1 MASLDFSSVFDDEE
15 QRQQSTPASAPS
27 SVSKFDDV
35 FKDDEEE
42 VPVEDVEEA
51 APQDTAVSKFE
62 SVFDDAEYVSVD
74 EPVVETPEE
83 TFVRTGE
90 VPEGYRYVPSVP
102 TGDAEVDRV
111 KLEPIDEPT
120 PTVSE
125 QTDSAFN
132 YASTAKTAEK
142 FSNLGSVIPED
153 FIDESIAEP
162 FQPIVEWIGKAAG
175 KDIRNLAVA
184 MEFVSDSTANVGVA
198 LTKGLKAVGVDV
210 PFEDRVGGEKF
221 AGDMGMMLE
230 MIESAVPGGSTVMRP
245 VRKLFREAKQ
255 TAKLKA
261 KGEKARAK
269 LLDRKMNINK
279 AKEAT
284 AEEIA
289 AKTTRAEQV
298 AAENVDLKNELILGF
313 EEQTGKTISTVVDG
327 VRVVDDDLARKAGK
341 ETAEEIDFKDTRSQ
355 TAKALGLSEVEADDA
370 AKLAGVGDTLTAPIL
385 KPEKLDGLVAAAADL
400 KTKYPTAF
408 DNDKTVIDNLLD
420 LTINKEL
427 IAGDELIDT
436 LNKYNVSFED
446 YILTVVGSGSEA
458 GKVLNKLSQIKR
470 ARPLNE
476 MQDLQRAATQARQG
490 NIRNN
495 IMRLEGIRRGGLVSQ
510 LATAARNLQ
519 SAGIRSPMD
528 SLGNVMDTALYNMGE
543 AKGVGGKA
551 AAGAKSLISKEN
563 WKDSFANMK
572 YMFGPESRLDTKEYV
587 DFILDRPELSKQF
600 DLMFNQLNEL
610 QAATGRGIPR
620 QQQVET
626 FLKALKDDKRFYSK
640 NKKGKLVYNAK
651 KARQEAER
659 LASRN
664 FDTVGK
670 GVDTVLSEL
679 EDGVSVLN
687 SANRWQEYLVRRGAF
702 LGELER
708 LVKREYKI
716 DLIDTLN
723 DGKIKDLL
731 NDSTTVRPK
740 GARSF
745 NELVA
750 DATNNALDVTYAKQP
765 DIGVFREA
773 TSFIT
778 RNGLTVVMPFPR
790 FMFNSMEI
798 MGNYAGGAS
807 IPLTKKLMGQIP
819 KGTKLTAKDRQRIS
833 RNLVGIGTV
842 GAAYMARTSDD
853 APADYKEINV
863 GDGTV
868 MDTTPQFPVRQMMY
882 LGEATK
888 RIINGT
894 FDDFFKAREFA
905 ETFLGTNIRTGVGNS
920 IVDEVVQLAGDSDLT
935 RDEAAARRV
944 GRALG
949 NYLSTWAV
957 PFAQI
962 IDTERALG
970 RREET
975 YKDVAQDPTLAFGS
989 TFEKEIKR
997 PFEARGLMARD
1008 VRINKDGTVNERDV
1022 DLDINE
1028 DGVITEDEQPIRE
1041 RLFQEESSRVGS
1053 ALKVGLGL
1061 TLRTQDSEEGEYIK
1075 RLGLTEF
1082 ELGST
1087 SKVPSIRRFE
1097 NAQLRDII
1105 PGIVAA
1111 AQAYEEESREEYR
1124 DSEVLQER
1132 NMFGIK
1138 KMTEQEFV
1146 NSRIKPLITTQI
1158 KAAKINLSDG
1168 KKVKADAPVYIKA
1181 MTAYRR
1187 LPSDV
1192 RVNAASE
1199 FLLRE
1204 GRPAD
1209 GADVED
1215 LSKLVEYGKAVR
1227 DAYK

>member
-1 MASLDFSSVFDDEE
+1 MAALDISTVFDEDEEEQQSVTTKQPDEPVDTSSRFDDAFADDKDEEKEQPVEADATDTVVPATSRFSDVFDD
-15 QRQQSTPASAPS
+15 
-27 SVSKFDDV
+27 V
-35 FKDDEEE
+35 
-42 VPVEDVEEA
+42 
-51 APQDTAVSKFE
+51 DTAT
-62 SVFDDAEYVSVD
+62 VD
-74 EPVVETPEE
+74 EVE
-83 TFVRTGE
+83 VAADTGE
-90 VPEGYRYVPSVP
+90 APAGYKYVPQVP
-102 TGDAEVDRV
+102 TGDKPEDYLP
-111 KLEPIDEPT
+111 KLEPIDAPT

-125 QTDSAFN
+125 QTDAVFN
-132 YASTAKTAEK
+132 YEDTSEVAAAY
-142 FSNLGSVIPED
+142 NLDILDVD
-153 FIDESIAEP
+153 TFVDENISEP
-162 FQPIVEWIGKAAG
+162 FKPAARWLGKATN
-175 KDIRNLAVA
+175 KDLMNLAVGY
-184 MEFVSDSTANVGVA
+184 EFAKETVENAGAA
-198 LTKGLKAVGVDV
+198 LTIALKEVGADI
-210 PFEDRVGGEKF
+210 PFEPKKAGEKF
-221 AGDMGMMLE
+221 AQDIEMMLE
-230 MIESAVPGGSTVMRP
+230 TTLGLPINNALAP
-245 VRKLFREAKQ
+245 VRKLAREVKQ
-255 TAKLKA
+255 EAKLKA
-261 KGEKARAK
+261 KGEKAREK

-284 AEEIA
+284 VEEIA

-327 VRVVDDDLARKAGK
+327 VRVVDDELARKAGK

-355 TAKALGLSEVEADDA
+355 TAKALGLGDVEADDA
-370 AKLAGVGDTLTAPIL
+370 AKLAGVDDTLTAPIL

-510 LATAARNLQ
+510 LATAVRNVT
-519 SAGIRSPMD
+519 SAGIRSPLD

-551 AAGAKSLISKEN
+551 VAGAKSIVSREN

-572 YMFGPESRLDTKEYV
+572 YMFGPESRQDTKDYV
-587 DFILDRPELSKQF
+587 DFILNRPELSKQF

-610 QAATGRGIPR
+610 QQATGRG
-620 QQQVET
+620 QAT
-626 FLKALKDDKRFYSK
+626 TTL
-640 NKKGKLVYNAK
+640 
-651 KARQEAER
+651 
-659 LASRN
+659 
-664 FDTVGK
+664 GK
-670 GVDTVLSEL
+670 GVDNVLSEL

-723 DGKIKDLL
+723 EGKIKDLL

-790 FMFNSMEI
+790 FMFNSMEL

-833 RNLVGIGTV
+833 RNLVGIGAV

-868 MDTTPQFPVRQMMY
+868 MDTTPQFPLRQMLY

-888 RIINGT
+888 RVKDGT
-894 FDDFFKAREFA
+894 FDDFFDAREFF

-935 RDEAAARRV
+935 KDEASARRF
-944 GRALG
+944 GRMLG
-949 NYLSTWAV
+949 NYLATWAV

-962 IDTERALG
+962 IDSERALG
-970 RREET
+970 MRGEE
-975 YKDVAQDPTLAFGS
+975 YKDVAKDPTLEFGS
-989 TFEKEIKR
+989 TFEKEVKR
-997 PFEARGLMARD
+997 PFAARGFTLSA
-1008 VRINKDGTVNERDV
+1008 EEEAA
-1022 DLDINE
+1022 L
-1028 DGVITEDEQPIRE
+1028 PPRE
-1041 RLFQEESSRVGS
+1041 RLFQEKSSRVAS

-1061 TLRTQDSEEGEYIK
+1061 TLRTQDSAEGEYIK
-1075 RLGLTEF
+1075 RLGLSEF

-1111 AQAYEEESREEYR
+1111 AQAYEEQSREDYKNSPE
-1124 DSEVLQER
+1124 LQE
-1132 NMFGIK
+1132 NM
-1138 KMTEQEFV
+1138 TVDEFV

-1158 KAAKINLSDG
+1158 KAAKRNLSDG
-1168 KKVKADAPVYIKA
+1168 KTVMADAPAYIEA

-1187 LPSDV
+1187 LPSDI
-1192 RVNAASE
+1192 RKNAASE

-1209 GADVED
+1209 GASTED
-1215 LSKLVEYGKAVR
+1215 LFTLAEYGKALR
-1227 DAYK
+1227 EAYK

>member
-1 MASLDFSSVFDDEE
+1 MAALDFSDL
-15 QRQQSTPASAPS
+15 
-27 SVSKFDDV
+27 
-35 FKDDEEE
+35 FKDDEAEVVDKDTTTTESKSALNFSDLFEDDEPKVEE
-42 VPVEDVEEA
+42 TTPTEVTEPVAASSLNIFDDDADTTEDVETEP
-51 APQDTAVSKFE
+51 APVE
-62 SVFDDAEYVSVD
+62 
-74 EPVVETPEE
+74 ETPEQILA
-83 TFVRTGE
+83 RTGE
-90 VPEGYRYVPSVP
+90 VPEGFKTVPRVP
-102 TGDAEVDRV
+102 TGDAPEDYLP
-111 KLEPIDEPT
+111 KLEPIDAPT

-132 YASTAKTAEK
+132 YAETAKVAEEYK
-142 FSNLGSVIPED
+142 GLGSVIPED
-153 FIDESIAEP
+153 FIEESIAEP

-175 KDIRNLAVA
+175 KDLRNLVVA
-184 MEFVSDSTANVGVA
+184 MEAVSDTTANVGVA
-198 LTKGLKAVGVDV
+198 LTKGLKAVGVPV

-230 MIESAVPGGSTVMRP
+230 MIEAAVPGGSAAMRP

-255 TAKLKA
+255 TAKLQKR
-261 KGEKARAK
+261 GEKAREK

-327 VRVVDDDLARKAGK
+327 VRVVDDELARKAGK
-341 ETAEEIDFKDTRSQ
+341 ETAREIEFKDRKTSA
-355 TAKALGLSEVEADDA
+355 AKALGLGDVEADDA
-370 AKLAGVGDTLTAPIL
+370 AKLAGVDDTLTSPIL
-385 KPEKLDGLVAAAADL
+385 KPEKLDGLVAAAADF
-400 KTKYPTAF
+400 KTKYPDAF

-446 YILTVVGSGSEA
+446 YILTVVGSGSQA

-510 LATAARNLQ
+510 LATAARNLT
-519 SAGIRSPMD
+519 SAGIRAPLD
-528 SLGNVMDTALYNMGE
+528 TLGNVMDTALYNAGE
-543 AKGVGGKA
+543 AKGLGGKTKA
-551 AAGAKSLISKEN
+551 LSKSLVSGEN
-563 WKDSFANMK
+563 WKNSFAHMK

-587 DFILDRPELSKQF
+587 DFILNRPELSKQF

-610 QAATGRGIPR
+610 QAATGRGQATTSI
-620 QQQVET
+620 
-626 FLKALKDDKRFYSK
+626 
-640 NKKGKLVYNAK
+640 GKV
-651 KARQEAER
+651 
-659 LASRN
+659 
-664 FDTVGK
+664 
-670 GVDTVLSEL
+670 VDTVVSEL

-687 SANRWQEYLVRRGAF
+687 SANRWQEYLVRRGSF

-723 DGKIKDLL
+723 EGKIKDLL

-750 DATNNALDVTYAKQP
+750 DATNKALDVTYAKQP
-765 DIGVFREA
+765 EIGVFREA

-790 FMFNSMEI
+790 FMFNSMEL
-798 MGNYAGGAS
+798 MGNYAAGGS
-807 IPLTKKLMGQIP
+807 IPLSKKIANIVTRGEAFKEMSGP
-819 KGTKLTAKDRQRIS
+819 LTAKDRQRIS
-833 RNLVGIGTV
+833 RNLVGIGAV
-842 GAAYMARTSDD
+842 GAAYMARSSDD

-868 MDTTPQFPVRQMMY
+868 MDTTPQFPLRQMLY

-888 RIINGT
+888 RYMDGT
-894 FDDFFKAREFA
+894 FDDWFDGREFS

-920 IVDEVVQLAGDSDLT
+920 ITEEVVALAGDTDLT
-935 RDEAAARRV
+935 KDEAVARAF
-944 GRALG
+944 GRTLG

-962 IDTERALG
+962 IDSERALG
-970 RREET
+970 MRGEE
-975 YKDVAQDPTLAFGS
+975 YKDVAQDPTLDFGS
-989 TFEKEIKR
+989 TFEKEVKR
-997 PFEARGLMARD
+997 PFDARGFTTSAAEEAALP
-1008 VRINKDGTVNERDV
+1008 K
-1022 DLDINE
+1022 
-1028 DGVITEDEQPIRE
+1028 RE

-1061 TLRTQDSEEGEYIK
+1061 TMRTKDSAEGEYIK
-1075 RLGLTEF
+1075 SLGLSEF

-1105 PGIVAA
+1105 PGIVDAA
-1111 AQAYEEESREEYR
+1111 RAYEEQSREDYKN
-1124 DSEVLQER
+1124 SPALQED
-1132 NMFGIK
+1132 
-1138 KMTEQEFV
+1138 MTEDEFV
-1146 NSRIKPLITTQI
+1146 NSRIRPLIKLQI
-1158 KAAKINLSDG
+1158 KNAKQNLSDG
-1168 KKVKADAPVYIKA
+1168 NTVASDAPEYIAA

-1187 LPSDV
+1187 LPPDI
-1192 RVNAASE
+1192 RKNAATE
-1199 FLLRE
+1199 FLMRE

-1209 GADVED
+1209 GASMED
-1215 LSKLVEYGKAVR
+1215 LFTLAEYGKALR
-1227 DAYK
+1227 EAYK

>member
-1 MASLDFSSVFDDEE
+1 MATLDFSDL
-15 QRQQSTPASAPS
+15 
-27 SVSKFDDV
+27 
-35 FKDDEEE
+35 FKDDEAEVVDKDTTTTESKSALNFSDLFEDDEPEVEE
-42 VPVEDVEEA
+42 TTPTEVTEPVAASSLNIFDDDADTTEDVETEP
-51 APQDTAVSKFE
+51 APVE
-62 SVFDDAEYVSVD
+62 
-74 EPVVETPEE
+74 ETPEQILA
-83 TFVRTGE
+83 RTGE
-90 VPEGYRYVPSVP
+90 VPEGFKAVPRVP
-102 TGDAEVDRV
+102 TGDQPEDYLP
-111 KLEPIDEPT
+111 KLEPIDAPT
-120 PTVSE
+120 PTVSD
-125 QTDSAFN
+125 QTESAFN
-132 YASTAKTAEK
+132 YAETRKMSDFFSEDQDTMALFTDSETDSTEEFIKE
-142 FSNLGSVIPED
+142 NIPE
-153 FIDESIAEP
+153 SIQWAVKP
-162 FQPIVEWIGKAAG
+162 LADLTNDGLGKLIVGMTFA
-175 KDIRNLAVA
+175 
-184 MEFVSDSTANVGVA
+184 SDSGANLGVA
-198 LTKGLKAVGVDV
+198 LTKGLKAAGVDV
-210 PFEDRVGGEKF
+210 PFGDRLGGEKF
-221 AGDMGMMLE
+221 AGDAGMLLE
-230 MIESAVPGGSTVMRP
+230 MIEAVVPGASGALSP
-245 VRKLFREAKQ
+245 VRKAYREA
-255 TAKLKA
+255 AKGAKA
-261 KGEKARAK
+261 KAAGEKARTK

-289 AKTTRAEQV
+289 TKTARAEQV

-327 VRVVDDDLARKAGK
+327 VRVVDDELARKAGI
-341 ETAEEIDFKDTRSQ
+341 ETAREIEFKDRKTSAGDVI
-355 TAKALGLSEVEADDA
+355 TSGKDVEVADD
-370 AKLAGVGDTLTAPIL
+370 DTARLLFNLQGESDSIVAPIL
-385 KPEKLDGLVAAAADL
+385 KPEKLDGLVAAAADF
-400 KTKYPTAF
+400 KTKYPDAF

-446 YILTVVGSGSEA
+446 YILTVVGSGSQA

-510 LATAARNLQ
+510 LATAARNLT
-519 SAGIRSPMD
+519 SAGIRAPLD
-528 SLGNVMDTALYNMGE
+528 TLGNVMDTALYNAGE
-543 AKGVGGKA
+543 AKGLGGKTKA
-551 AAGAKSLISKEN
+551 LSKSLVSGEN
-563 WKDSFANMK
+563 WKNSFAHMK

-610 QAATGRGIPR
+610 QAATGRGQATTSI
-620 QQQVET
+620 
-626 FLKALKDDKRFYSK
+626 
-640 NKKGKLVYNAK
+640 
-651 KARQEAER
+651 
-659 LASRN
+659 
-664 FDTVGK
+664 GK

-687 SANRWQEYLVRRGAF
+687 SANRWQEYLVRRGSF

-723 DGKIKDLL
+723 EGKIKDLL

-750 DATNNALDVTYAKQP
+750 DATNKALDVTYAKQP
-765 DIGVFREA
+765 EIGVFREA

-790 FMFNSMEI
+790 FMFNSMEL

-807 IPLTKKLMGQIP
+807 IPLTKKLMGMYP
-819 KGTKLTAKDRQRIS
+819 EGAKLTAKDRQRIS
-833 RNLVGIGTV
+833 RNLVGIGAV
-842 GAAYMARTSDD
+842 GAAYMARSSED

-868 MDTTPQFPVRQMMY
+868 MDTTPQFPLRQMLY

-888 RIINGT
+888 RIIRGT
-894 FDDFFKAREFA
+894 FDDWFDGREFA
-905 ETFLGTNIRTGVGNS
+905 ETFLGTNIRVGVGNS

-935 RDEAAARRV
+935 KDEATARRV

-949 NYLSTWAV
+949 NYLSTWMV
-957 PFAQI
+957 PFGQI
-962 IDTERALG
+962 IDSERALG
-970 RREET
+970 MRGEVN
-975 YKDVAQDPTLAFGS
+975 KDTGKDPTLDFYDTLG
-989 TFEKEIKR
+989 KETGR
-997 PFEARGLMARD
+997 PLARFTMSPKEEAALP
-1008 VRINKDGTVNERDV
+1008 K
-1022 DLDINE
+1022 
-1028 DGVITEDEQPIRE
+1028 RE

-1061 TLRTQDSEEGEYIK
+1061 TMRTKDSAEGEYIK
-1075 RLGLTEF
+1075 RLGLSEF

-1097 NAQLRDII
+1097 NSQLRDII
-1105 PGIVAA
+1105 PGIVDAA
-1111 AQAYEEESREEYR
+1111 RAYEEQSREEYR
-1124 DSEVLQER
+1124 NSKVLQER

-1138 KMTEQEFV
+1138 KITEDEFV
-1146 NSRIKPLITTQI
+1146 NSRIRPLIIQQI
-1158 KAAKINLSDG
+1158 KAAKQNLSDG
-1168 KKVKADAPVYIKA
+1168 KTVASDAPEYIAA

-1187 LPSDV
+1187 LPPEI
-1192 RVNAASE
+1192 RKNAATE
-1199 FLLRE
+1199 FIMRE

-1209 GADVED
+1209 GASVED
-1215 LSKLVEYGKAVR
+1215 LFTLAEYGKALR
-1227 DAYK
+1227 EAYK

>member
-1 MASLDFSSVFDDEE
+1 MASLDFSSVFDDDEDEE

-35 FKDDEEE
+35 FTDEEE
-42 VPVEDVEEA
+42 LPVEDVEEEA

-62 SVFDDAEYVSVD
+62 SVFDDAEDVSVD
-74 EPVVETPEE
+74 EAVVEEPETPTQ
-83 TFVRTGE
+83 TFQRTGE
-90 VPEGYRYVPSVP
+90 VPEGFKAVPQVP
-102 TGDAEVDRV
+102 TGDAPEDYLPR
-111 KLEPIDEPT
+111 LEPIDAPT

-125 QTDSAFN
+125 QTDSAFG
-132 YASTAKTAEK
+132 YEDTAQLAEDIK
-142 FSNLGSVIPED
+142 GVDILGVDE
-153 FIDESIAEP
+153 FVKESIAEP
-162 FQPIVEWIGKAAG
+162 FQPIVKWIGQAAN
-175 KDIRNLAVA
+175 KDIANLAVA
-184 MEFVSDSTANVGVA
+184 MEATAETTANIGVA
-198 LTKGLKAVGVDV
+198 LTKALKAAGVPV

-230 MIESAVPGGSTVMRP
+230 MIEAAVPGGSAAMRP

-261 KGEKARAK
+261 KGEKAREQ

-298 AAENVDLKNELILGF
+298 AAENIDLKNELILGF

-327 VRVVDDDLARKAGK
+327 VRVVDDELARKAGK
-341 ETAEEIDFKDTRSQ
+341 ETAEEIEFKDTRSQ
-355 TAKALGLSEVEADDA
+355 TAKALGLSDVEADDA

-572 YMFGPESRLDTKEYV
+572 YMFGPESRLDAKDYV
-587 DFILDRPELSKQF
+587 DFILDRPELAKQF

-610 QAATGRGIPR
+610 QAATGRGTAR
-620 QQQVET
+620 QTQIDNFIKTAKQRAKET
-626 FLKALKDDKRFYSK
+626 KTKFD
-640 NKKGKLVYNAK
+640 AK
-651 KARQEAER
+651 KVKKEAEEAADKG
-659 LASRN
+659 LFGGKFN
-664 FDTVGK
+664 TLGK
-670 GVDTVLSEL
+670 GTDTVLSEL
-679 EDGVSVLN
+679 EDAVSVLN

-790 FMFNSMEI
+790 FMFNSMEL
-798 MGNYAGGAS
+798 MGNYAAGGS
-807 IPLTKKLMGQIP
+807 IPLSKKIANIVTRGEAFKEMGGP
-819 KGTKLTAKDRQRIS
+819 LSAKDRQRIS
-833 RNLVGIGTV
+833 RNLVGIAAV

-868 MDTTPQFPVRQMMY
+868 LDTTPQFPLRQMLY

-888 RIINGT
+888 RIMDGT
-894 FDDFFKAREFA
+894 FDDFWNGKEFA
-905 ETFLGTNIRTGVGNS
+905 ETFLGTNIRVGVGNS

-935 RDEAAARRV
+935 KDEATARRV

-949 NYLSTWAV
+949 NYLSTWMV
-957 PFAQI
+957 PFGQI
-962 IDTERALG
+962 IDSERALG
-970 RREET
+970 MRGEVN
-975 YKDVAQDPTLAFGS
+975 KDTGRDPTL
-989 TFEKEIKR
+989 TFSDTLGKETGRPLARFTMSPKEEAALPKR
-997 PFEARGLMARD
+997 ES
-1008 VRINKDGTVNERDV
+1008 
-1022 DLDINE
+1022 
-1028 DGVITEDEQPIRE
+1028 
-1041 RLFQEESSRVGS
+1041 LFQEESSRVGS
-1053 ALKVGLGL
+1053 AAKVGLGL
-1061 TLRTQDSEEGEYIK
+1061 TMRTKDSAEGEYIK
-1075 RLGLTEF
+1075 RLGLSEF
-1082 ELGST
+1082 ELGSS

-1105 PGIVAA
+1105 PGIVSA
-1111 AQAYEEESREEYR
+1111 AQAYEKASREEYR
-1124 DSEVLQER
+1124 NSEVLQER

-1158 KAAKINLSDG
+1158 KAAKKQLSDG
-1168 KKVKADAPVYIKA
+1168 KTVMADAPAYIEA

-1187 LPSDV
+1187 LPSDI
-1192 RVNAASE
+1192 RKNAASE

-1209 GADVED
+1209 GASIED
-1215 LSKLVEYGKAVR
+1215 LFTLAEYGKALR

>member
-1 MASLDFSSVFDDEE
+1 MSSLREQLKLKRQQSITDDALSSDIQDDDEE
-15 QRQQSTPASAPS
+15 GQSLKDKLRARRLQAAQTEQDEVVTAPDTTVVSLKDRLKARRQGQ
-27 SVSKFDDV
+27 
-35 FKDDEEE
+35 
-42 VPVEDVEEA
+42 
-51 APQDTAVSKFE
+51 QLDTAVST
-62 SVFDDAEYVSVD
+62 
-74 EPVVETPEE
+74 EPVD
-83 TFVRTGE
+83 TGE
-90 VPEGYRYVPSVP
+90 VPEGTRYVPQVP
-102 TGDAEVDRV
+102 TGDAPEDYLP
-111 KLEPIDEPT
+111 KLESIDAPT

-132 YASTAKTAEK
+132 YARTAKTAEEL
-142 FSNLGSVIPED
+142 SNIGSVIPEN
-153 FIDESIAEP
+153 FIEESIAEP
-162 FQPIVEWIGKAAG
+162 LQPIVEWIGKAAG

-184 MEFVSDSTANVGVA
+184 MEAVSDTTANVGVA

-230 MIESAVPGGSTVMRP
+230 MMENMVPGASAAMRP

-255 TAKLKA
+255 TAKLQKR
-261 KGEKARAK
+261 GEKAREK

-289 AKTTRAEQV
+289 AKTARAEQV
-298 AAENVDLKNELILGF
+298 AAENVDLKNELIIGF

-327 VRVVDDDLARKAGK
+327 VRVVDDELARKAGR
-341 ETAEEIDFKDTRSQ
+341 ETAREIEFKDRKTSAGDVI
-355 TAKALGLSEVEADDA
+355 TSGKDVEVADD
-370 AKLAGVGDTLTAPIL
+370 DTARLLFNLQGESDSIVAPIL

-495 IMRLEGIRRGGLVSQ
+495 IMRLEGVRRGGLVSQ

-551 AAGAKSLISKEN
+551 AAGAKSILSREN

-572 YMFGPESRLDTKEYV
+572 YMFGPESRLDAKEYV

-610 QAATGRGIPR
+610 QQATGRG
-620 QQQVET
+620 QAT
-626 FLKALKDDKRFYSK
+626 TTL
-640 NKKGKLVYNAK
+640 
-651 KARQEAER
+651 
-659 LASRN
+659 
-664 FDTVGK
+664 GK
-670 GVDTVLSEL
+670 GADFVLSEL

-790 FMFNSMEI
+790 FMFNSMEL

-819 KGTKLTAKDRQRIS
+819 KGTKLSAKDRQRIS
-833 RNLVGIGTV
+833 RNLVGIGAV
-842 GAAYMARTSDD
+842 GAAYMARSGED

-868 MDTTPQFPVRQMMY
+868 LDTTPQFPLRQMLY

-888 RIINGT
+888 RVKDGT
-894 FDDFFKAREFA
+894 FDDFFNAREFF

-970 RREET
+970 RRGEI
-975 YKDVAQDPTLAFGS
+975 YKDVALDPTLDFGS

-997 PFEARGLMARD
+997 PFEARGFIARD
-1008 VRINKDGTVNERDV
+1008 VRVNKDGTVNKRDV

-1028 DGVITEDEQPIRE
+1028 DGVITEDEQPKRE

-1111 AQAYEEESREEYR
+1111 AQAYEEQSRDTYKGSPE
-1124 DSEVLQER
+1124 LQDE
-1132 NMFGIK
+1132 
-1138 KMTEQEFV
+1138 MTEQEFV

-1158 KAAKINLSDG
+1158 KAAKKQLSDG
-1168 KKVKADAPVYIKA
+1168 KTVMADAPAYIEA

-1187 LPSDV
+1187 LPSDI
-1192 RVNAASE
+1192 RKNAASE
-1199 FLLRE
+1199 FLLGE

-1209 GADVED
+1209 GASVED
-1215 LSKLVEYGKAVR
+1215 LFALAEYGKALR

>member
-1 MASLDFSSVFDDEE
+1 MASLDFSSVFDDDEDEE

-35 FKDDEEE
+35 FTDEEE
-42 VPVEDVEEA
+42 LPVEDVEEA

-62 SVFDDAEYVSVD
+62 SVFDDAEDVSVD
-74 EPVVETPEE
+74 EPVVEEPETPTQ
-83 TFVRTGE
+83 TFQRTGE
-90 VPEGYRYVPSVP
+90 VPEGFKAVPQVP
-102 TGDAEVDRV
+102 TGDAPEDYLPR
-111 KLEPIDEPT
+111 LEPIDAPT

-125 QTDSAFN
+125 QTDAVFK
-132 YASTAKTAEK
+132 YEDTAKLAEEIEGVDI
-142 FSNLGSVIPED
+142 LGVDE
-153 FIDESIAEP
+153 FVKESIAEP
-162 FQPIVEWIGKAAG
+162 FQPIVKWIGQAAN
-175 KDIRNLAVA
+175 KDIANLAVA
-184 MEFVSDSTANVGVA
+184 MEATAETTANIGTA
-198 LTKGLKAVGVDV
+198 LTKGLKAVGVPV

-230 MIESAVPGGSTVMRP
+230 MIEAAVPGGSAAMRP

-327 VRVVDDDLARKAGK
+327 VRVVDDELARKAGR
-341 ETAEEIDFKDTRSQ
+341 ETAKKIEFKDRKTSAGDVI
-355 TAKALGLSEVEADDA
+355 TSGKDVEVADD
-370 AKLAGVGDTLTAPIL
+370 DTARLLFNLQGESDSIVAPIL
-385 KPEKLDGLVAAAADL
+385 KPEKLDGLVAAASDL

-528 SLGNVMDTALYNMGE
+528 SLANVMDTALYNMGE

-572 YMFGPESRLDTKEYV
+572 YMFGPESRLDAKDYV
-587 DFILDRPELSKQF
+587 DFILDRPELAKQF

-610 QAATGRGIPR
+610 QAATGRGTAR
-620 QQQVET
+620 QTQIDNFIKAAKQRAKET
-626 FLKALKDDKRFYSK
+626 KTKFD
-640 NKKGKLVYNAK
+640 AK
-651 KARQEAER
+651 KVKKEAEEAADKG
-659 LASRN
+659 LFGGKFN
-664 FDTVGK
+664 TLGK
-670 GVDTVLSEL
+670 GTDTVLSEL

-723 DGKIKDLL
+723 EGKIKDLL

-790 FMFNSMEI
+790 FMFNSMEL

-819 KGTKLTAKDRQRIS
+819 KGTKLSAKDRQRIS
-833 RNLVGIGTV
+833 RNLVGIGAV

-868 MDTTPQFPVRQMMY
+868 MDTTPQFPLRQMLY

-888 RIINGT
+888 RVKDGT
-894 FDDFFKAREFA
+894 FFDFFNAREFF
-905 ETFLGTNIRTGVGNS
+905 ETFLGTNVRTGVGNS
-920 IVDEVVQLAGDSDLT
+920 IVNEVVQLAGDSDLT
-935 RDEAAARRV
+935 RDEAAAGRV
-944 GRALG
+944 GRSLG

-962 IDTERALG
+962 IDSERALG
-970 RREET
+970 MRGEE
-975 YKDVAQDPTLAFGS
+975 YKDVAKDPTLEFGS

-997 PFEARGLMARD
+997 PFDARGFTTSPAEEAALPA
-1008 VRINKDGTVNERDV
+1008 
-1022 DLDINE
+1022 
-1028 DGVITEDEQPIRE
+1028 RE
-1041 RLFQEESSRVGS
+1041 RLFQEKSSRVGS

-1105 PGIVAA
+1105 PGIVTA
-1111 AQAYEEESREEYR
+1111 AQAYEESSRDTYKSSPE
-1124 DSEVLQER
+1124 LQDE
-1132 NMFGIK
+1132 
-1138 KMTEQEFV
+1138 MTEQEFV

-1158 KAAKINLSDG
+1158 KAAKKQLSDG
-1168 KKVKADAPVYIKA
+1168 KTVMADAPAYIEA

-1187 LPSDV
+1187 LPSDI
-1192 RVNAASE
+1192 RKNAASE

-1209 GADVED
+1209 GASVED
-1215 LSKLVEYGKAVR
+1215 LFTLAEYGRALR

>member
-1 MASLDFSSVFDDEE
+1 MAALDLSTVFDDEE
-15 QRQQSTPASAPS
+15 EEKQAVITRRPAESVATS
-27 SVSKFDDV
+27 SRFDAAFDD
-35 FKDDEEE
+35 DDAEKAQ
-42 VPVEDVEEA
+42 PIEA
-51 APQDTAVSKFE
+51 AATEAAQPAASRFSD
-62 SVFDDAEYVSVD
+62 VFDDTDTTPTEVVEAE
-74 EPVVETPEE
+74 PQETPEQILA
-83 TFVRTGE
+83 RTGE
-90 VPEGYRYVPSVP
+90 VPEGFKVVPQVP
-102 TGDAEVDRV
+102 TGDKPEDYLP
-111 KLEPIDEPT
+111 KLEPIDAPT
-120 PTVSE
+120 PTVSD
-125 QTDSAFN
+125 QTESAFG
-132 YASTAKTAEK
+132 YEDTAEMIDLFK
-142 FSNLGSVIPED
+142 DGVDVIGAEEFVKENIPE
-153 FIDESIAEP
+153 P
-162 FQPIVEWIGKAAG
+162 LQPIFSWIGKATNR
-175 KDIRNLAVA
+175 DIANLAIA
-184 MEFVSDSTANVGVA
+184 MEATAETTANIGTA
-198 LTKGLKAVGVDV
+198 ITKGLKAVGVDI
-210 PFEDRVGGEKF
+210 PFDDRVGGEKF
-221 AGDMGMMLE
+221 AGDMGMALE
-230 MIESAVPGGSTVMRP
+230 MMESLIPGASASLQP

-255 TAKLKA
+255 QAKAKA
-261 KGEKARAK
+261 KGEVARKK

-327 VRVVDDDLARKAGK
+327 VRVVDDELARKAGR
-341 ETAEEIDFKDTRSQ
+341 ETAKEIGFRDTRSE
-355 TAKALGLSEVEADDA
+355 TAKVLGLGDVEADDA
-370 AKLAGVGDTLTAPIL
+370 AKLAGVDDTLTAPIL
-385 KPEKLDGLVAAAADL
+385 KPEKLDGLVAAASDL

-490 NIRNN
+490 VIRNN

-510 LATAARNLQ
+510 LATAVRNVT
-519 SAGIRSPMD
+519 SAGIRSPLD

-551 AAGAKSLISKEN
+551 VAGAKSIVSREN

-572 YMFGPESRLDTKEYV
+572 YMFGPESRQDTKEYV
-587 DFILDRPELSKQF
+587 DFILNRPELSKQF

-610 QAATGRGIPR
+610 QQATGRG
-620 QQQVET
+620 QAT
-626 FLKALKDDKRFYSK
+626 TTL
-640 NKKGKLVYNAK
+640 
-651 KARQEAER
+651 
-659 LASRN
+659 
-664 FDTVGK
+664 GK
-670 GVDTVLSEL
+670 GVDNVLTEL

-723 DGKIKDLL
+723 EGKIKDLL

-790 FMFNSMEI
+790 FMFNSMEL
-798 MGNYAGGAS
+798 MGNYMGGAS
-807 IPLTKKLMGQIP
+807 IPLTKKLMGDIP

-833 RNLVGIGTV
+833 RNLVGIAAV
-842 GAAYMARTSDD
+842 GAAYMARSSDD
-853 APADYKEINV
+853 APADYKEISV

-868 MDTTPQFPVRQMMY
+868 MDTTPQFPLRQMLY

-888 RIINGT
+888 RVKDGT
-894 FDDFFKAREFA
+894 FDDFFDAREFF

-935 RDEAAARRV
+935 KDEAAARRF
-944 GRALG
+944 GRMLG
-949 NYLSTWAV
+949 NYLATWAV

-962 IDTERALG
+962 IDSERALG
-970 RREET
+970 MRGEE
-975 YKDVAQDPTLAFGS
+975 YKDVAKDPTLEFGS
-989 TFEKEIKR
+989 TFEKEVKR
-997 PFEARGLMARD
+997 PFDARGFTTSAAEEAALPA
-1008 VRINKDGTVNERDV
+1008 
-1022 DLDINE
+1022 
-1028 DGVITEDEQPIRE
+1028 RE
-1041 RLFQEESSRVGS
+1041 RLFQEKSSRVGS

-1061 TLRTQDSEEGEYIK
+1061 TLRTQDSAEGEYIK
-1075 RLGLTEF
+1075 RLGLSEF

-1111 AQAYEEESREEYR
+1111 AQAYEEQSRADYKNSPE
-1124 DSEVLQER
+1124 LQE
-1132 NMFGIK
+1132 NM
-1138 KMTEQEFV
+1138 TVDEFV

-1158 KAAKINLSDG
+1158 KAAKRNLSDG
-1168 KKVKADAPVYIKA
+1168 KTVMADAPAYIEA

-1187 LPSDV
+1187 LPSDI
-1192 RVNAASE
+1192 RKNAATE
-1199 FLLRE
+1199 FLMRE

-1209 GADVED
+1209 GASTED
-1215 LSKLVEYGKAVR
+1215 LFTLAEYGKALQE
-1227 DAYK
+1227 AYK

>member
-1 MASLDFSSVFDDEE
+1 MASLDFSSVFDDDEDEE

-35 FKDDEEE
+35 FTDEEE
-42 VPVEDVEEA
+42 LPVEDIEEA

-62 SVFDDAEYVSVD
+62 SVFDDAEDVSVD
-74 EPVVETPEE
+74 EPVVEEPETPTQ
-83 TFVRTGE
+83 TFQRTGE
-90 VPEGYRYVPSVP
+90 VPEGFKAVPQVP
-102 TGDAEVDRV
+102 TGDAPEDYLP
-111 KLEPIDEPT
+111 KLEPIDAPT

-132 YASTAKTAEK
+132 YARTAKTAEEL
-142 FSNLGSVIPED
+142 SNIGSVIPEN
-153 FIDESIAEP
+153 FIEESIAEP
-162 FQPIVEWIGKAAG
+162 LQPIVEWIGKAAG

-184 MEFVSDSTANVGVA
+184 MEAVSDTTANVGVA

-230 MIESAVPGGSTVMRP
+230 MIEAAVPGGSAAMRP

-261 KGEKARAK
+261 RGEKARAK

-284 AEEIA
+284 TEEVA
-289 AKTTRAEQV
+289 AKTARAEQV

-313 EEQTGKTISTVVDG
+313 EEQTGKTISREVDG
-327 VRVVDDDLARKAGK
+327 VRVVDDDLARKAGR
-341 ETAEEIDFKDTRSQ
+341 ETAEEIDFKDTRSE
-355 TAKALGLSEVEADDA
+355 TAKALGISDVEADDA

-385 KPEKLDGLVAAAADL
+385 KPEKLDGLVAAASDL

-572 YMFGPESRLDTKEYV
+572 YMFGPESRLDAKDYV

-790 FMFNSMEI
+790 FMFNSMEL

-807 IPLTKKLMGQIP
+807 IPLSKKIANIVTRGEAFTEMGGP
-819 KGTKLTAKDRQRIS
+819 LSAKDRQRIS
-833 RNLVGIGTV
+833 RNLVGIGAV

-853 APADYKEINV
+853 APADYKEISV
-863 GDGTV
+863 GDGAV
-868 MDTTPQFPVRQMMY
+868 MDTTPQFPLRQMLY

-888 RIINGT
+888 RIKDGT
-894 FDDFFKAREFA
+894 FDDFFNAREFF

-962 IDTERALG
+962 IDSERALG
-970 RREET
+970 MRGEE
-975 YKDVAQDPTLAFGS
+975 YKDVAKDPTLEFGS
-989 TFEKEIKR
+989 TFEKEVKR
-997 PFEARGLMARD
+997 PFDARGFTTSAAEEAALPA
-1008 VRINKDGTVNERDV
+1008 
-1022 DLDINE
+1022 
-1028 DGVITEDEQPIRE
+1028 RE
-1041 RLFQEESSRVGS
+1041 RLFQEKSSRVGS

-1111 AQAYEEESREEYR
+1111 AQAYEEASREEYR
-1124 DSEVLQER
+1124 NSEVLQER

-1158 KAAKINLSDG
+1158 KAAKKQLSDG
-1168 KKVKADAPVYIKA
+1168 KTVMADAPAYIEA

-1187 LPSDV
+1187 LPSDI
-1192 RVNAASE
+1192 RKNAASE

-1209 GADVED
+1209 GASVED
-1215 LSKLVEYGKAVR
+1215 LFTLAEYGKALR

>member
-1 MASLDFSSVFDDEE
+1 MQANSLLQKLDELENEDEE
-15 QRQQSTPASAPS
+15 FVSLEDEADAEIANDIASKLDS
-27 SVSKFDDV
+27 LEQEDE
-35 FKDDEEE
+35 DEEAIL
-42 VPVEDVEEA
+42 VEE
-51 APQDTAVSKFE
+51 DTEQASSFA
-62 SVFDDAEYVSVD
+62 SRLDALEEEDGIEQV
-74 EPVVETPEE
+74 EPLTAEEPETPTQ
-83 TFVRTGE
+83 TFQRTGE
-90 VPEGYRYVPSVP
+90 VPEGFKSVPKVP
-102 TGDAEVDRV
+102 TGDAPEDYLPR
-111 KLEPIDEPT
+111 LEPIDAPT

-125 QTDSAFN
+125 QTDAVFN
-132 YASTAKTAEK
+132 YEDTAAAASMYNADVLEVDK
-142 FSNLGSVIPED
+142 FV
-153 FIDESIAEP
+153 DENISEP
-162 FQPIVEWIGKAAG
+162 FKPAARWLGKATN
-175 KDIRNLAVA
+175 KDLMNLAVGY
-184 MEFVSDSTANVGVA
+184 EFAKETVENAGAA
-198 LTKGLKAVGVDV
+198 LTIALKEVGVDM
-210 PFEDRVGGEKF
+210 PSSSDPKKSGEKF
-221 AGDMGMMLE
+221 AQDIEMMLE
-230 MIESAVPGGSTVMRP
+230 TTLGLPVSRALAP
-245 VRKLFREAKQ
+245 VRKLAREVKQ
-255 TAKLKA
+255 EAKLKA

-327 VRVVDDDLARKAGK
+327 VRVVDDELARKAGR
-341 ETAEEIDFKDTRSQ
+341 ETAEEIDFKDTRSE
-355 TAKALGLSEVEADDA
+355 TAKALGISDVEADDA

-385 KPEKLDGLVAAAADL
+385 KPEKLDGLVAAASDL

-408 DNDKTVIDNLLD
+408 NNDKTVIDNLLD

-572 YMFGPESRLDTKEYV
+572 YMFGPESRLDAKDYV
-587 DFILDRPELSKQF
+587 DFILDRPELAKQF

-610 QAATGRGIPR
+610 QQATGRG
-620 QQQVET
+620 QAT
-626 FLKALKDDKRFYSK
+626 T
-640 NKKGKLVYNAK
+640 KL
-651 KARQEAER
+651 
-659 LASRN
+659 
-664 FDTVGK
+664 GK
-670 GVDTVLSEL
+670 GVDNVLSEL

-790 FMFNSMEI
+790 FMFNSMEL

-819 KGTKLTAKDRQRIS
+819 KGTKLSAKDRQRIS
-833 RNLVGIGTV
+833 RNLVGIGAV

-868 MDTTPQFPVRQMMY
+868 MDTTPQFPLRQMLY

-888 RIINGT
+888 RIKDGT
-894 FDDFFKAREFA
+894 FDDFFNAREFF

-935 RDEAAARRV
+935 KDEAAARRV

-970 RREET
+970 RRGET
-975 YKDVAQDPTLAFGS
+975 YKDVAQDPTLEFGS
-989 TFEKEIKR
+989 TFEKEVKR
-997 PFEARGLMARD
+997 PFEARGFMARD
-1008 VRINKDGTVNERDV
+1008 VRVNKDGTVNKRDV

-1028 DGVITEDEQPIRE
+1028 DGVITEDEQPKRE

-1082 ELGST
+1082 QLGST

-1111 AQAYEEESREEYR
+1111 AQAYEEQSRDTYKGSPE
-1124 DSEVLQER
+1124 LQDE
-1132 NMFGIK
+1132 
-1138 KMTEQEFV
+1138 MTEQEFV

-1158 KAAKINLSDG
+1158 KAAKKQLSDG
-1168 KKVKADAPVYIKA
+1168 KTVMADAPAYIEA

-1187 LPSDV
+1187 LPSDI
-1192 RVNAASE
+1192 RKNAASE
-1199 FLLRE
+1199 FLLRQ

-1215 LSKLVEYGKAVR
+1215 LFKLAEYGKLIR

>member
-1 MASLDFSSVFDDEE
+1 MQANSLLQKLDELENEDEE
-15 QRQQSTPASAPS
+15 FVSLEDEADAEITSDIASKLDS
-27 SVSKFDDV
+27 LEQE
-35 FKDDEEE
+35 DEEE
-42 VPVEDVEEA
+42 EAILVEE
-51 APQDTAVSKFE
+51 DTEQASSFA
-62 SVFDDAEYVSVD
+62 SRLDALEEEDGIEQV
-74 EPVVETPEE
+74 EPLT
-83 TFVRTGE
+83 TE
-90 VPEGYRYVPSVP
+90 VPEGFKVVPQVP
-102 TGDAEVDRV
+102 TGDAPEDYLP
-111 KLEPIDEPT
+111 KLEPIDVPT

-132 YASTAKTAEK
+132 YAETARVAEE
-142 FSNLGSVIPED
+142 FSNLGNVIPED
-153 FIDESIAEP
+153 FIEESIAEP

-184 MEFVSDSTANVGVA
+184 MEAVSDTTANVGVA

-230 MIESAVPGGSTVMRP
+230 MIEAAVPGGSAAMRP

-289 AKTTRAEQV
+289 TKTARAEQV

-327 VRVVDDDLARKAGK
+327 VRVVDDELARKAGR
-341 ETAEEIDFKDTRSQ
+341 ETAKKIEFKDRKTS
-355 TAKALGLSEVEADDA
+355 AGDVIASGKDVEVADD
-370 AKLAGVGDTLTAPIL
+370 DTARLLFNLQGESDSIVAPIL
-385 KPEKLDGLVAAAADL
+385 KPEKLDGLVAAASDL

-572 YMFGPESRLDTKEYV
+572 YMFGPESRLDAKDYV
-587 DFILDRPELSKQF
+587 DFILDRPELAKQF

-790 FMFNSMEI
+790 FMFNSMEL

-819 KGTKLTAKDRQRIS
+819 KGTKLSAKDRQRIS
-833 RNLVGIGTV
+833 RNLVGIGAV

-868 MDTTPQFPVRQMMY
+868 MDTTPQFPLRQMLY

-888 RIINGT
+888 RVKDGT
-894 FDDFFKAREFA
+894 FFDFFNAREFF

-962 IDTERALG
+962 IDSERALG
-970 RREET
+970 MRGEE
-975 YKDVAQDPTLAFGS
+975 YKDVAKDPTLEFGS

-997 PFEARGLMARD
+997 PFDARGFTTSPAEEAALPA
-1008 VRINKDGTVNERDV
+1008 
-1022 DLDINE
+1022 
-1028 DGVITEDEQPIRE
+1028 RE
-1041 RLFQEESSRVGS
+1041 RLFQEKSSRVGS

-1111 AQAYEEESREEYR
+1111 AQAYEESSRDTYKGSPE
-1124 DSEVLQER
+1124 LQDE
-1132 NMFGIK
+1132 
-1138 KMTEQEFV
+1138 MTEQEFV

-1158 KAAKINLSDG
+1158 KAAKKQLSDG
-1168 KKVKADAPVYIKA
+1168 KTVMADAPAYIEA

-1187 LPSDV
+1187 LPSDI
-1192 RVNAASE
+1192 RKNAASE
-1199 FLLRE
+1199 FLLRQ

-1209 GADVED
+1209 GASVED
-1215 LSKLVEYGKAVR
+1215 LFALAEYGKALR

>member
-1 MASLDFSSVFDDEE
+1 MAALDFSDLFIDDEVEERTAVTE
-15 QRQQSTPASAPS
+15 QSSATDNS
-27 SVSKFDDV
+27 ALNFTDL
-35 FKDDEEE
+35 FEDDEPK
-42 VPVEDVEEA
+42 VVEPTETDTVERNVATSLNIFGDDNTDTDVVE
-51 APQDTAVSKFE
+51 
-62 SVFDDAEYVSVD
+62 
-74 EPVVETPEE
+74 ETPEQI
-83 TFVRTGE
+83 FARTGE
-90 VPEGYRYVPSVP
+90 VPEGFKAVPQVP
-102 TGDAEVDRV
+102 TGDAPEDYLP
-111 KLEPIDEPT
+111 KLEPIDAPT

-132 YASTAKTAEK
+132 YAETREMSDFFSDDVDTMASLTDSETDSTEQFIEENIPKSIQWAIKPLADLT
-142 FSNLGSVIPED
+142 NDGLGKL
-153 FIDESIAEP
+153 
-162 FQPIVEWIGKAAG
+162 IVGMTFA
-175 KDIRNLAVA
+175 
-184 MEFVSDSTANVGVA
+184 SDSGANLGVA
-198 LTKGLKAVGVDV
+198 LTKGLKAAGVDV
-210 PFEDRVGGEKF
+210 PFGDRLGGEKL
-221 AGDMGMMLE
+221 AGDAGMLLE
-230 MIESAVPGGSTVMRP
+230 MIEAVVPGAAAALSP
-245 VRKLFREAKQ
+245 VKKVYREA
-255 TAKLKA
+255 AKGAKA
-261 KGEKARAK
+261 KAKAKVRAEKARAK

-289 AKTTRAEQV
+289 AKTTQAEQV
-298 AAENVDLKNELILGF
+298 AAENVDLKNELILAF

-327 VRVVDDDLARKAGK
+327 VRVVDDDLARKAGR
-341 ETAEEIDFKDTRSQ
+341 ETAEEIEFKDTRSQ

-370 AKLAGVGDTLTAPIL
+370 AKLAGLGDTLTAPIL
-385 KPEKLDGLVAAAADL
+385 KSEKLNGLVAAVADL
-400 KTKYPTAF
+400 KAKYPDAF
-408 DNDKTVIDNLLD
+408 DTGGFDGKPNRTVIDQLLD

-427 IAGDELIDT
+427 IAGDELIDI

-490 NIRNN
+490 VIRNN

-519 SAGIRSPMD
+519 SAGIRSPLD

-610 QAATGRGIPR
+610 QQATGRGQATTKI
-620 QQQVET
+620 
-626 FLKALKDDKRFYSK
+626 
-640 NKKGKLVYNAK
+640 
-651 KARQEAER
+651 
-659 LASRN
+659 
-664 FDTVGK
+664 GK

-833 RNLVGIGTV
+833 RNLVGIGAV

-863 GDGTV
+863 GDGAV
-868 MDTTPQFPVRQMMY
+868 MDTTPQFPLRQMLY

-888 RIINGT
+888 RIKDGT
-894 FDDFFKAREFA
+894 FDDFFSAKEFA
-905 ETFLGTNIRTGVGNS
+905 ETFLGTNIRVGVGNS
-920 IVDEVVQLAGDSDLT
+920 IVEEVIELAGDSDLT
-935 RDEAAARRV
+935 KDETAARRV

-949 NYLSTWAV
+949 NYLATWAV

-962 IDTERALG
+962 IDSERALG
-970 RREET
+970 MRGET
-975 YKDVAQDPTLAFGS
+975 YKDVAQDPTLEFGS

-997 PFEARGLMARD
+997 PFNARGFTMSAEEEASMP
-1008 VRINKDGTVNERDV
+1008 N
-1022 DLDINE
+1022 
-1028 DGVITEDEQPIRE
+1028 RE

-1053 ALKVGLGL
+1053 AAKVGLGL
-1061 TLRTQDSEEGEYIK
+1061 TMRTKDSAEGEYIK
-1075 RLGLTEF
+1075 RLGLSEF

-1111 AQAYEEESREEYR
+1111 AQAYEEQSRDTYK
-1124 DSEVLQER
+1124 DSPALQDE
-1132 NMFGIK
+1132 
-1138 KMTEQEFV
+1138 MTEQEFV

-1158 KAAKINLSDG
+1158 KAAKKQLSDG
-1168 KKVKADAPVYIKA
+1168 KTVMADAPAYIEA

-1187 LPSDV
+1187 LPSDI
-1192 RVNAASE
+1192 RKNAASE

-1209 GADVED
+1209 GASVED
-1215 LSKLVEYGKAVR
+1215 LFALAEYGKALR

>member
-1 MASLDFSSVFDDEE
+1 MASLDFSSVFDDDEDEE

-35 FKDDEEE
+35 FTDEEE
-42 VPVEDVEEA
+42 LPVEDVEETVA
-51 APQDTAVSKFE
+51 QDTAVSKFE
-62 SVFDDAEYVSVD
+62 SVFDDAEDVSVD
-74 EPVVETPEE
+74 EPVIEEPETRTQ
-83 TFVRTGE
+83 TFQRTGE
-90 VPEGYRYVPSVP
+90 VPEGFKAVPQVP
-102 TGDAEVDRV
+102 TGDAPEDYLP
-111 KLEPIDEPT
+111 KLEPIDAPT

-132 YASTAKTAEK
+132 YARTAKTAEEL
-142 FSNLGSVIPED
+142 SNIGSLIPEN
-153 FIDESIAEP
+153 FIEESIAEP
-162 FQPIVEWIGKAAG
+162 LQPIVEWIGKAAG

-184 MEFVSDSTANVGVA
+184 MEAVSDTTANVGVA
-198 LTKGLKAVGVDV
+198 LTKGLKAVGVDI

-230 MIESAVPGGSTVMRP
+230 MIEAAVPGGSTAMRP

-255 TAKLKA
+255 TAKLQK

-298 AAENVDLKNELILGF
+298 AAENVDLKNELIVGF
-313 EEQTGKTISTVVDG
+313 EEQTGKTISREVDG
-327 VRVVDDDLARKAGK
+327 VRVVDDELARKAGR

-355 TAKALGLSEVEADDA
+355 TAKALGISDVEADDA
-370 AKLAGVGDTLTAPIL
+370 AKLAGLGDTLTAPIL
-385 KPEKLDGLVAAAADL
+385 KPEKLDGLVAAASDL

-519 SAGIRSPMD
+519 SAGIRAPLET
-528 SLGNVMDTALYNMGE
+528 LGNVMDTALYNAGE
-543 AKGVGGKA
+543 VKGIGRKTKEF
-551 AAGAKSLISKEN
+551 AKSISPTSALGREN
-563 WKDSFANMK
+563 WTGSFANMK
-572 YMFGPESRLDTKEYV
+572 YMFGPESRLDAKDYV

-610 QAATGRGIPR
+610 QQATGRG
-620 QQQVET
+620 QAT
-626 FLKALKDDKRFYSK
+626 T
-640 NKKGKLVYNAK
+640 KL
-651 KARQEAER
+651 
-659 LASRN
+659 
-664 FDTVGK
+664 GK
-670 GVDTVLSEL
+670 GVDNVLSEL

-750 DATNNALDVTYAKQP
+750 DATTNALDVTYAKQP

-790 FMFNSMEI
+790 FMFNSMEL

-819 KGTKLTAKDRQRIS
+819 KGTKLSAKDRQRIS
-833 RNLVGIGTV
+833 RNLVGIGAV

-853 APADYKEINV
+853 APADYKEISV
-863 GDGTV
+863 GDGAV
-868 MDTTPQFPVRQMMY
+868 MDTTPQFPLRQMLY

-888 RIINGT
+888 RIKDGT
-894 FDDFFKAREFA
+894 FDDFFNAREFF

-962 IDTERALG
+962 IDSERALG
-970 RREET
+970 MRGEE
-975 YKDVAQDPTLAFGS
+975 YKDVAKDPTLEFGS
-989 TFEKEIKR
+989 TFEKEVKR
-997 PFEARGLMARD
+997 PFDARGFTTSPAEEAAL
-1008 VRINKDGTVNERDV
+1008 
-1022 DLDINE
+1022 
-1028 DGVITEDEQPIRE
+1028 PSRE
-1041 RLFQEESSRVGS
+1041 RLFQEKSSRVGS

-1111 AQAYEEESREEYR
+1111 AQAYEEQSRDTYKGSPE
-1124 DSEVLQER
+1124 LQDE
-1132 NMFGIK
+1132 
-1138 KMTEQEFV
+1138 MTEQEFV

-1158 KAAKINLSDG
+1158 KAAKKQLSDG
-1168 KKVKADAPVYIKA
+1168 KTVMADAPAYIEA

-1187 LPSDV
+1187 LPSDI
-1192 RVNAASE
+1192 RKNAASE

-1204 GRPAD
+1204 GRPANGGD
-1209 GADVED
+1209 IED
-1215 LSKLVEYGKAVR
+1215 LFALAEYGKALR

>member
-1 MASLDFSSVFDDEE
+1 MASLDFSSVFDDDEDEE

-35 FKDDEEE
+35 FTDEEE
-42 VPVEDVEEA
+42 LPVEDVEEA

-62 SVFDDAEYVSVD
+62 SVFDDAEDVSVD
-74 EPVVETPEE
+74 EPVVEEPETPTQ
-83 TFVRTGE
+83 TFQRTGE
-90 VPEGYRYVPSVP
+90 VPEGFKAVPQVP
-102 TGDAEVDRV
+102 TGDAPEDYLPR
-111 KLEPIDEPT
+111 LEPIDAPT

-125 QTDSAFN
+125 QTDAVFK
-132 YASTAKTAEK
+132 YEDTAKLAEEIEGVDI
-142 FSNLGSVIPED
+142 LGVDE
-153 FIDESIAEP
+153 FVKESIAEP
-162 FQPIVEWIGKAAG
+162 FQPIVKWIGQAAN
-175 KDIRNLAVA
+175 KDIANLAVA
-184 MEFVSDSTANVGVA
+184 MEATAETTANIGTA
-198 LTKGLKAVGVDV
+198 LTKGLKAVGVPV

-230 MIESAVPGGSTVMRP
+230 MIEAAVPGGSAAMRP

-255 TAKLKA
+255 TAKIKA

-327 VRVVDDDLARKAGK
+327 VRVVDDELARKAGR
-341 ETAEEIDFKDTRSQ
+341 ETAEEIDFKDTRSE
-355 TAKALGLSEVEADDA
+355 TAKALGISDVEADDA
-370 AKLAGVGDTLTAPIL
+370 AKLAGLGDTLTAPIL
-385 KPEKLDGLVAAAADL
+385 KPEKLDGLVAAASDL

-572 YMFGPESRLDTKEYV
+572 YMFGPESRLDAKDYV
-587 DFILDRPELSKQF
+587 DFILDRPELAKQF

-610 QAATGRGIPR
+610 QQATGRG
-620 QQQVET
+620 QAT
-626 FLKALKDDKRFYSK
+626 T
-640 NKKGKLVYNAK
+640 
-651 KARQEAER
+651 R
-659 LASRN
+659 L
-664 FDTVGK
+664 GK
-670 GVDTVLSEL
+670 GVDNVLSEL

-790 FMFNSMEI
+790 FMFNSMEL

-819 KGTKLTAKDRQRIS
+819 KGTKLSAKDRQRIS
-833 RNLVGIGTV
+833 RNLVGIGAV

-863 GDGTV
+863 GDGAV
-868 MDTTPQFPVRQMMY
+868 MDTTPQFPLRQMLY

-888 RIINGT
+888 RIKDGT
-894 FDDFFKAREFA
+894 FDDFFNAREFF

-962 IDTERALG
+962 IDSERALG
-970 RREET
+970 MRGEE
-975 YKDVAQDPTLAFGS
+975 YKDVAKDPTLEFGS
-989 TFEKEIKR
+989 TLEKEIKR
-997 PFEARGLMARD
+997 PFDARGFTTSPAEEAALPA
-1008 VRINKDGTVNERDV
+1008 
-1022 DLDINE
+1022 
-1028 DGVITEDEQPIRE
+1028 RE
-1041 RLFQEESSRVGS
+1041 RLFQEKSSRVGS

-1111 AQAYEEESREEYR
+1111 AQAYEEASREEYR
-1124 DSEVLQER
+1124 NSEVLQER

-1158 KAAKINLSDG
+1158 KAAKKQLSDG
-1168 KKVKADAPVYIKA
+1168 KTVMADAPAYIEA

-1187 LPSDV
+1187 LPSDI
-1192 RVNAASE
+1192 RKNAASE

-1209 GADVED
+1209 GASVED
-1215 LSKLVEYGKAVR
+1215 LFTLAEYGRALR

>member
-1 MASLDFSSVFDDEE
+1 MSSLRE
-15 QRQQSTPASAPS
+15 QLKLKRQQSFTDDALS
-27 SVSKFDDV
+27 SDIQ
-35 FKDDEEE
+35 DDEEE
-42 VPVEDVEEA
+42 GQSLKDKLKARRLQA
-51 APQDTAVSKFE
+51 AQAEQDEVVTAPDTTVVSLKDRLKARRQGQQLDTAVST
-62 SVFDDAEYVSVD
+62 
-74 EPVVETPEE
+74 EPVD
-83 TFVRTGE
+83 TGE
-90 VPEGYRYVPSVP
+90 VPEGFKAVPQVP
-102 TGDAEVDRV
+102 TGDAPEDYLP
-111 KLEPIDEPT
+111 KLEPIDAPT
-120 PTVSE
+120 PTVSK

-132 YASTAKTAEK
+132 YARTAKTAEEL
-142 FSNLGSVIPED
+142 SNIGSVIPEN
-153 FIDESIAEP
+153 FIEESIAEP

-184 MEFVSDSTANVGVA
+184 MEAVSDTTANVGVA
-198 LTKGLKAVGVDV
+198 LTKGLKAVGVDI

-230 MIESAVPGGSTVMRP
+230 MMENMVPGASAAMRP

-261 KGEKARAK
+261 RGEKARAK

-289 AKTTRAEQV
+289 TKTARAEQV
-298 AAENVDLKNELILGF
+298 AAENVDLKNELIVGF

-327 VRVVDDDLARKAGK
+327 VRVVDDELARKAGK
-341 ETAEEIDFKDTRSQ
+341 ETAEEISFKETRSE
-355 TAKALGLSEVEADDA
+355 TARALGLGDVEADDA

-385 KPEKLDGLVAAAADL
+385 KPEKLDGLVAAASDL

-490 NIRNN
+490 AIRNN

-572 YMFGPESRLDTKEYV
+572 YMFGPENRQDAKDYV
-587 DFILDRPELSKQF
+587 DFILDRPELAKQF

-610 QAATGRGIPR
+610 QAATGRGMARKEQVDNFIEAAR
-620 QQQVET
+620 QR
-626 FLKALKDDKRFYSK
+626 AKDTKTKFD
-640 NKKGKLVYNAK
+640 LK
-651 KARQEAER
+651 KARREAEAAADATPT
-659 LASRN
+659 L
-664 FDTVGK
+664 GK

-790 FMFNSMEI
+790 FMFNSMEL

-807 IPLTKKLMGQIP
+807 IPLTKKIMGQIP
-819 KGTKLTAKDRQRIS
+819 KGTKLSAKDRQRIS
-833 RNLVGIGTV
+833 RNLVGIGAV
-842 GAAYMARTSDD
+842 GAAYMARSGED

-868 MDTTPQFPVRQMMY
+868 MDTTPQFPLRQMLY

-888 RIINGT
+888 RIKDGT
-894 FDDFFKAREFA
+894 FDDFWNGKEFA
-905 ETFLGTNIRTGVGNS
+905 ETFLGTNIRVGVGNS
-920 IVDEVVQLAGDSDLT
+920 LVDEVVQLAGDSDLT
-935 RDEAAARRV
+935 RDEVAARRV

-962 IDTERALG
+962 IDSERALG
-970 RREET
+970 IRGET
-975 YKDVAQDPTLAFGS
+975 YKDVAQDPTLEFGS
-989 TFEKEIKR
+989 TFGKEVKR
-997 PFEARGLMARD
+997 PFDARGFTTSPKEEAD
-1008 VRINKDGTVNERDV
+1008 FPN
-1022 DLDINE
+1022 
-1028 DGVITEDEQPIRE
+1028 RE
-1041 RLFQEESSRVGS
+1041 RLFQDESSRVAS

-1087 SKVPSIRRFE
+1087 SKVPSVRRFE
-1097 NAQLRDII
+1097 NEQLRSII
-1105 PGIVAA
+1105 PGIVSA
-1111 AQAYEEESREEYR
+1111 AQAYEEASRETYKSNTE
-1124 DSEVLQER
+1124 LQKE
-1132 NMFGIK
+1132 
-1138 KMTEQEFV
+1138 MTEQEFV
-1146 NSRIKPLITTQI
+1146 NSRIRPLIKSQI
-1158 KAAKINLSDG
+1158 RAAKQELTDGNTINSE
-1168 KKVKADAPVYIKA
+1168 APAYIEA

-1187 LPSDV
+1187 LPKDI
-1192 RVNAASE
+1192 RKNAASE
-1199 FLLRE
+1199 FLLSR

-1209 GADVED
+1209 GASVED
-1215 LSKLVEYGKAVR
+1215 LFALAEYGKALK
-1227 DAYK
+1227 DAYR

>member
-1 MASLDFSSVFDDEE
+1 MASLDFSSVFDDDEDEE

-27 SVSKFDDV
+27 SVSKFDDA
-35 FKDDEEE
+35 FTDEEE
-42 VPVEDVEEA
+42 LPVEDIEEA

-62 SVFDDAEYVSVD
+62 SVFDDAEDVSVD
-74 EPVVETPEE
+74 EPIVEEPETPTQ
-83 TFVRTGE
+83 TFQRTGE
-90 VPEGYRYVPSVP
+90 VPEGFKAVPQVP
-102 TGDAEVDRV
+102 TGDAPEDYLP

-132 YASTAKTAEK
+132 YAETAKVAEEYK
-142 FSNLGSVIPED
+142 DLGSVIPED
-153 FIDESIAEP
+153 FIVESIAEP
-162 FQPIVEWIGKAAG
+162 LQPVVKWIGKAGG

-184 MEFVSDSTANVGVA
+184 MEAISDSTANVGVA
-198 LTKGLKAVGVDV
+198 LTKGLKAVGVPV

-230 MIESAVPGGSTVMRP
+230 MIEAAVPGGSAAMRP

-261 KGEKARAK
+261 KGEKAREK

-289 AKTTRAEQV
+289 AKTTRAKQV

-313 EEQTGKTISTVVDG
+313 EQQTKKTISREVDG
-327 VRVVDDDLARKAGK
+327 VRVVDEELARKAGR
-341 ETAEEIDFKDTRSQ
+341 ETAEDIGFKETRSE
-355 TAKALGLSEVEADDA
+355 TAKALGISDVEADDA
-370 AKLAGVGDTLTAPIL
+370 AKLAGLGDTITAPIL
-385 KPEKLDGLVAAAADL
+385 KPEKLDGLVAAASDL
-400 KTKYPTAF
+400 KTKYPSAF

-543 AKGVGGKA
+543 AKGVGSKA

-572 YMFGPESRLDTKEYV
+572 YMFGPESRLDAKDYV
-587 DFILDRPELSKQF
+587 DFILDRPELAKQF

-610 QAATGRGIPR
+610 QQATGRG
-620 QQQVET
+620 QAT
-626 FLKALKDDKRFYSK
+626 TTL
-640 NKKGKLVYNAK
+640 
-651 KARQEAER
+651 
-659 LASRN
+659 
-664 FDTVGK
+664 GK
-670 GVDTVLSEL
+670 GVDNVLSEL

-790 FMFNSMEI
+790 FMFNSMEL

-807 IPLTKKLMGQIP
+807 IPLTKKIANIVTRGEAFTEMGGP
-819 KGTKLTAKDRQRIS
+819 LSAKDRQRIS
-833 RNLVGIGTV
+833 RNLVGIGAV

-853 APADYKEINV
+853 APADYKEISV
-863 GDGTV
+863 GDGAV
-868 MDTTPQFPVRQMMY
+868 MDTTPQFPLRQMLY

-888 RIINGT
+888 RIKDGT
-894 FDDFFKAREFA
+894 FDDFFNAREFF

-962 IDTERALG
+962 IDSERALG
-970 RREET
+970 MRGEE
-975 YKDVAQDPTLAFGS
+975 YKDVAKDPTLEFGS
-989 TFEKEIKR
+989 TFEKEVKR
-997 PFEARGLMARD
+997 PFDARGF
-1008 VRINKDGTVNERDV
+1008 TTSP
-1022 DLDINE
+1022 
-1028 DGVITEDEQPIRE
+1028 TEEAALPARE
-1041 RLFQEESSRVGS
+1041 RLFQEKSSRVGS

-1111 AQAYEEESREEYR
+1111 AQAYEESSRDTYKGSPE
-1124 DSEVLQER
+1124 LQDE
-1132 NMFGIK
+1132 
-1138 KMTEQEFV
+1138 MTEQEFV

-1158 KAAKINLSDG
+1158 KAAKKQLSDG
-1168 KKVKADAPVYIKA
+1168 KTVMADAPAYIEA

-1187 LPSDV
+1187 LPSDI
-1192 RVNAASE
+1192 RKNAASE
-1199 FLLRE
+1199 FLLRR

-1209 GADVED
+1209 GASVED
-1215 LSKLVEYGKAVR
+1215 LFALAEYGKALR

>member
-1 MASLDFSSVFDDEE
+1 MATLDFSDL
-15 QRQQSTPASAPS
+15 
-27 SVSKFDDV
+27 

-42 VPVEDVEEA
+42 VVDKDTTTESKSALDFRDLFEDDGSKVEEPTRTEVTEPVAASSLNIFDDDVDTTEDVETEP
-51 APQDTAVSKFE
+51 APVE
-62 SVFDDAEYVSVD
+62 
-74 EPVVETPEE
+74 ETPEQILA
-83 TFVRTGE
+83 RTGK
-90 VPEGYRYVPSVP
+90 VPEGFKAVPRVP
-102 TGDAEVDRV
+102 TGDQPEDYLP
-111 KLEPIDEPT
+111 KLEPIDAPT
-120 PTVSE
+120 PTVSD
-125 QTDSAFN
+125 QTESAFN
-132 YASTAKTAEK
+132 YESTSELAALY
-142 FSNLGSVIPED
+142 NED
-153 FIDESIAEP
+153 VLDVDTFVDENISEP
-162 FQPIVEWIGKAAG
+162 FKPAARWLGKATN
-175 KDIRNLAVA
+175 KDLMNLAVGY
-184 MEFVSDSTANVGVA
+184 EFIKETVENSGAA
-198 LTKGLKAVGVDV
+198 LTIALKEMGVDI
-210 PFEDRVGGEKF
+210 PFEPKKAGEKF
-221 AGDMGMMLE
+221 AQDIEMMLE
-230 MIESAVPGGSTVMRP
+230 TTLGLPINNALAP
-245 VRKLFREAKQ
+245 VRKLAREVKQ
-255 TAKLKA
+255 EAKLKA

-289 AKTTRAEQV
+289 TKTARAEQV

-327 VRVVDDDLARKAGK
+327 VRVVDDELARKAGV
-341 ETAEEIDFKDTRSQ
+341 ETAEDIGFRDTRSQ
-355 TAKALGLSEVEADDA
+355 TAKALGLGDVEADDA
-370 AKLAGVGDTLTAPIL
+370 AKLAGVDDTLTSPIL
-385 KPEKLDGLVAAAADL
+385 KPEKLDGLVAAAADF
-400 KTKYPTAF
+400 KTKYPDAF

-446 YILTVVGSGSEA
+446 YILTVVGSGSQA

-510 LATAARNLQ
+510 LATAARNLT
-519 SAGIRSPMD
+519 SAGIRAPLD
-528 SLGNVMDTALYNMGE
+528 TLGNVMDTALYNAGE
-543 AKGVGGKA
+543 AKGLGGKTKA
-551 AAGAKSLISKEN
+551 LSKSLVSGEN
-563 WKDSFANMK
+563 WKNSFAHMK

-587 DFILDRPELSKQF
+587 DFILNRPELSKQF

-610 QAATGRGIPR
+610 QAATGRGQATTSI
-620 QQQVET
+620 
-626 FLKALKDDKRFYSK
+626 
-640 NKKGKLVYNAK
+640 
-651 KARQEAER
+651 
-659 LASRN
+659 
-664 FDTVGK
+664 GK

-687 SANRWQEYLVRRGAF
+687 SANRWQEYLVRRGSF

-723 DGKIKDLL
+723 EGKIKDLL

-750 DATNNALDVTYAKQP
+750 DATNKALDVTYAKQP

-790 FMFNSMEI
+790 FMFNSMEL

-807 IPLTKKLMGQIP
+807 IPLTKKLMGMYP
-819 KGTKLTAKDRQRIS
+819 KGAKLTAKDRQRIS
-833 RNLVGIGTV
+833 RNLVGIGAV
-842 GAAYMARTSDD
+842 GAAYMARSSDD

-868 MDTTPQFPVRQMMY
+868 MDTTPQFPLRQMLY

-888 RIINGT
+888 RYMDGT
-894 FDDFFKAREFA
+894 FDDWFDGREFS

-920 IVDEVVQLAGDSDLT
+920 ITEEVVALAGDTDLT
-935 RDEAAARRV
+935 KDEAVARAF
-944 GRALG
+944 GRTLG

-962 IDTERALG
+962 IDSERALG
-970 RREET
+970 MRGEE
-975 YKDVAQDPTLAFGS
+975 YKDVAQDPTLDFGS
-989 TFEKEIKR
+989 TFEKEVKR
-997 PFEARGLMARD
+997 PFDARGFTTSAAEEAALP
-1008 VRINKDGTVNERDV
+1008 K
-1022 DLDINE
+1022 
-1028 DGVITEDEQPIRE
+1028 RE

-1061 TLRTQDSEEGEYIK
+1061 TLRTKDSAEGEYIK
-1075 RLGLTEF
+1075 SLGLSEF

-1105 PGIVAA
+1105 PGIVDAA
-1111 AQAYEEESREEYR
+1111 RAYEEQSREDYKK
-1124 DSEVLQER
+1124 SPALQED
-1132 NMFGIK
+1132 
-1138 KMTEQEFV
+1138 MTEDEFV
-1146 NSRIKPLITTQI
+1146 NSRIRPLIKLQI
-1158 KAAKINLSDG
+1158 KNAKQNLSDG
-1168 KKVKADAPVYIKA
+1168 NTVASDAPEYIAA

-1187 LPSDV
+1187 LPPEI
-1192 RVNAASE
+1192 RKNAATE
-1199 FLLRE
+1199 FLMRE

-1209 GADVED
+1209 GASMED
-1215 LSKLVEYGKAVR
+1215 LFTLAEYGKALR
-1227 DAYK
+1227 EAYK

>member
-1 MASLDFSSVFDDEE
+1 MASLDFSSVFDDDEDEE
-15 QRQQSTPASAPS
+15 QRRQSTPASAPS

-35 FKDDEEE
+35 FTDEEE
-42 VPVEDVEEA
+42 LPVEDVEEEA
-51 APQDTAVSKFE
+51 VSQDAAVSKFE
-62 SVFDDAEYVSVD
+62 SVFDDDENVSVD
-74 EPVVETPEE
+74 EPVVEEPETPTQ
-83 TFVRTGE
+83 TFQRTGE
-90 VPEGYRYVPSVP
+90 VPEGFKAVPQVP
-102 TGDAEVDRV
+102 TGDAPKDYLP
-111 KLEPIDEPT
+111 KLEPIDAPT

-132 YASTAKTAEK
+132 YASTAKTAEE
-142 FSNLGSVIPED
+142 FSNLGNVIPED
-153 FIDESIAEP
+153 FIEESIAEP
-162 FQPIVEWIGKAAG
+162 LQPIVEWIGKAAG

-184 MEFVSDSTANVGVA
+184 MEFASDTTANVGVA

-230 MIESAVPGGSTVMRP
+230 MMENMVPGASAAMRP
-245 VRKLFREAKQ
+245 VRKLFKEAKQ

-327 VRVVDDDLARKAGK
+327 VRVVDDELARKAGR

-355 TAKALGLSEVEADDA
+355 TAKALGISDVEADDA
-370 AKLAGVGDTLTAPIL
+370 AKLAGVGDTLTTPIL
-385 KPEKLDGLVAAAADL
+385 KPEKLNGLVAAAADL

-427 IAGDELIDT
+427 IAGDELIDI

-572 YMFGPESRLDTKEYV
+572 YMFGPESRLDAKDYV
-587 DFILDRPELSKQF
+587 DFILNRPELAKQF

-610 QAATGRGIPR
+610 QQATGRG
-620 QQQVET
+620 QAT
-626 FLKALKDDKRFYSK
+626 T
-640 NKKGKLVYNAK
+640 KL
-651 KARQEAER
+651 
-659 LASRN
+659 
-664 FDTVGK
+664 GK
-670 GVDTVLSEL
+670 GVDNVLSEL

-731 NDSTTVRPK
+731 NDSTTVRPE

-790 FMFNSMEI
+790 FMFNSMEL

-819 KGTKLTAKDRQRIS
+819 KGTKLSAKDRQRIS
-833 RNLVGIGTV
+833 RNLVGIGAV

-853 APADYKEINV
+853 APADYKEISV
-863 GDGTV
+863 GDGAV
-868 MDTTPQFPVRQMMY
+868 MDTTPQFPLRQMLY

-888 RIINGT
+888 RIKDGT
-894 FDDFFKAREFA
+894 FDDFFNAREFF

-962 IDTERALG
+962 IDSERALG
-970 RREET
+970 MRGEE
-975 YKDVAQDPTLAFGS
+975 YKDVAKDPTLEFGS

-997 PFEARGLMARD
+997 PFDARGFTTSPAEEAALPA
-1008 VRINKDGTVNERDV
+1008 
-1022 DLDINE
+1022 
-1028 DGVITEDEQPIRE
+1028 RE
-1041 RLFQEESSRVGS
+1041 RLFQEKSSRVSS

-1111 AQAYEEESREEYR
+1111 AQAYEEQSRDTYKGSPE
-1124 DSEVLQER
+1124 LQDE
-1132 NMFGIK
+1132 
-1138 KMTEQEFV
+1138 MTEQEFV

-1158 KAAKINLSDG
+1158 KAAKKQLSDG
-1168 KKVKADAPVYIKA
+1168 KTVMADAPAYIEA

-1187 LPSDV
+1187 LPSDI
-1192 RVNAASE
+1192 RKNAASE

-1209 GADVED
+1209 GASVED
-1215 LSKLVEYGKAVR
+1215 LFALAEYGKALR

>member
-1 MASLDFSSVFDDEE
+1 MSSLREQLKLKRQQSFTDDALSSDIQDDDEE
-15 QRQQSTPASAPS
+15 GQSLKDKLKARRLQAAQAEQDEVVTAPDTTVVSLKDRLKARRQGQ
-27 SVSKFDDV
+27 
-35 FKDDEEE
+35 
-42 VPVEDVEEA
+42 
-51 APQDTAVSKFE
+51 QLDTAVST
-62 SVFDDAEYVSVD
+62 
-74 EPVVETPEE
+74 EPVD
-83 TFVRTGE
+83 TGE
-90 VPEGYRYVPSVP
+90 VPEGTRYVPQVP
-102 TGDAEVDRV
+102 TGDAPEDYLP

-125 QTDSAFN
+125 QTDAVFK
-132 YASTAKTAEK
+132 YEDTAKLAEEIEGVDI
-142 FSNLGSVIPED
+142 LGVDE
-153 FIDESIAEP
+153 FVKESIAEP
-162 FQPIVEWIGKAAG
+162 FQPIVKWIGQAAN
-175 KDIRNLAVA
+175 KDIANLAVA
-184 MEFVSDSTANVGVA
+184 MEATAETTANIGTA
-198 LTKGLKAVGVDV
+198 LTKALKAAGVPV

-230 MIESAVPGGSTVMRP
+230 MIEAAVPGGSAAMRP

-289 AKTTRAEQV
+289 TKTARAEQV
-298 AAENVDLKNELILGF
+298 AAENVDLKNELIVGF

-327 VRVVDDDLARKAGK
+327 VRVVDDELARKAGR
-341 ETAEEIDFKDTRSQ
+341 ETAEEIDFKDTRSE
-355 TAKALGLSEVEADDA
+355 TAKALGISDVEADDA
-370 AKLAGVGDTLTAPIL
+370 AKLAGLGDTLTAPIL
-385 KPEKLDGLVAAAADL
+385 KPEKLDGLVAAASDL

-519 SAGIRSPMD
+519 SAGIRAPLET
-528 SLGNVMDTALYNMGE
+528 LGNVMDTALYNAGE
-543 AKGVGGKA
+543 VKGIGRKTKEF
-551 AAGAKSLISKEN
+551 AKSISPTTTLGREN
-563 WKDSFANMK
+563 WSGSFANMK
-572 YMFGPESRLDTKEYV
+572 YMFGPESRLDAKDYV
-587 DFILDRPELSKQF
+587 DFILDRPELAKQF

-610 QAATGRGIPR
+610 QQATGRG
-620 QQQVET
+620 QAT
-626 FLKALKDDKRFYSK
+626 T
-640 NKKGKLVYNAK
+640 
-651 KARQEAER
+651 R
-659 LASRN
+659 L
-664 FDTVGK
+664 GK
-670 GVDTVLSEL
+670 GVDNVLSEL

-790 FMFNSMEI
+790 FMFNSMEL
-798 MGNYAGGAS
+798 MGNYAGGVS
-807 IPLTKKLMGQIP
+807 IPLSKKIANIVTRGEAFTEMGGP
-819 KGTKLTAKDRQRIS
+819 LSAKDRQRIS
-833 RNLVGIGTV
+833 RNLVGIGAV
-842 GAAYMARTSDD
+842 GAAYMARSGED

-868 MDTTPQFPVRQMMY
+868 MDTTPQFPLRQMLY

-888 RIINGT
+888 RIKDGT
-894 FDDFFKAREFA
+894 FDDFWNGKEFA
-905 ETFLGTNIRTGVGNS
+905 ETFLGTNIRVGVGNS
-920 IVDEVVQLAGDSDLT
+920 LVDEVVQLAGDSDLT
-935 RDEAAARRV
+935 RDEVAARRV
-944 GRALG
+944 GRMLG

-962 IDTERALG
+962 IDSERALG
-970 RREET
+970 IRGET
-975 YKDVAQDPTLAFGS
+975 YKDVAQDPTLEFGS
-989 TFEKEIKR
+989 TFGKEVKR
-997 PFEARGLMARD
+997 PFDARGFTTSPQEEAD
-1008 VRINKDGTVNERDV
+1008 FPN
-1022 DLDINE
+1022 
-1028 DGVITEDEQPIRE
+1028 RE
-1041 RLFQEESSRVGS
+1041 RLFQDESSRVAS

-1087 SKVPSIRRFE
+1087 SKVPSVRRFE
-1097 NAQLRDII
+1097 NEQLRSII
-1105 PGIVAA
+1105 PGIVSA
-1111 AQAYEEESREEYR
+1111 AQAYEEASRETYKSNTE
-1124 DSEVLQER
+1124 LQKE
-1132 NMFGIK
+1132 
-1138 KMTEQEFV
+1138 MTEQEFV
-1146 NSRIKPLITTQI
+1146 NSRIRPLIKSQI
-1158 KAAKINLSDG
+1158 RAAKQELTDGNTINSE
-1168 KKVKADAPVYIKA
+1168 APAYIEA

-1187 LPSDV
+1187 LPKDI
-1192 RVNAASE
+1192 RKNAASE
-1199 FLLRE
+1199 FLLSR

-1209 GADVED
+1209 GASVED
-1215 LSKLVEYGKAVR
+1215 LFALAEYGKALKA
-1227 DAYK
+1227 AYR

>member
-1 MASLDFSSVFDDEE
+1 MASLDFSSVFDDDEDEE
-15 QRQQSTPASAPS
+15 QRQQSIPASAPS
-27 SVSKFDDV
+27 SVSKFDGV
-35 FKDDEEE
+35 FTDEEE
-42 VPVEDVEEA
+42 LPVEDVEEEEA
-51 APQDTAVSKFE
+51 VSQDAAVSKFE
-62 SVFDDAEYVSVD
+62 SVFDDAEDVSVD
-74 EPVVETPEE
+74 EPVVEEPETPTQ
-83 TFVRTGE
+83 TFQRTGE
-90 VPEGYRYVPSVP
+90 VPEGFKAVPQVP
-102 TGDAEVDRV
+102 TGDAPEDYLP

-132 YASTAKTAEK
+132 YAETAKVAEEYK
-142 FSNLGSVIPED
+142 DLGSVIPED
-153 FIDESIAEP
+153 FIVESIAEP
-162 FQPIVEWIGKAAG
+162 LQPVVKWIGKAGG

-184 MEFVSDSTANVGVA
+184 MEAISDSTANVGVA

-221 AGDMGMMLE
+221 AGDMGMLLQM
-230 MIESAVPGGSTVMRP
+230 MESMVPGASAIMRP

-255 TAKLKA
+255 TAKLQK

-289 AKTTRAEQV
+289 AKTTRAKQV

-313 EEQTGKTISTVVDG
+313 EQQTKKTISREVDG
-327 VRVVDDDLARKAGK
+327 VRVVDEELARKAGR
-341 ETAEEIDFKDTRSQ
+341 ETAEDIGFKETRSE
-355 TAKALGLSEVEADDA
+355 TAKALGISDVEADDA
-370 AKLAGVGDTLTAPIL
+370 AKLAGLGDTITAPIL
-385 KPEKLDGLVAAAADL
+385 KPEKLDGLVAAASDL
-400 KTKYPTAF
+400 KTKYPSAF

-420 LTINKEL
+420 LTIEKEL

-543 AKGVGGKA
+543 AKGVGSKA

-572 YMFGPESRLDTKEYV
+572 YMFGPESRLDAKDYV
-587 DFILDRPELSKQF
+587 DFILDRPELAKQF

-610 QAATGRGIPR
+610 QAATGRGTAR
-620 QQQVET
+620 QTQIDNFIKAAKQRAKET
-626 FLKALKDDKRFYSK
+626 KTKFD
-640 NKKGKLVYNAK
+640 AK
-651 KARQEAER
+651 KVKKEAEEAADKG
-659 LASRN
+659 LFGGKFN
-664 FDTVGK
+664 TLGK
-670 GVDTVLSEL
+670 GTDTVLSEL

-790 FMFNSMEI
+790 FMFNSMEL

-807 IPLTKKLMGQIP
+807 IPLTKKIANIVTRGEAFTEMGGP
-819 KGTKLTAKDRQRIS
+819 LSAKDRQRIS
-833 RNLVGIGTV
+833 RNLVGIGAV

-853 APADYKEINV
+853 APADYKEISV
-863 GDGTV
+863 GDGAV
-868 MDTTPQFPVRQMMY
+868 MDTTPQFPLRQMLY

-888 RIINGT
+888 RIKDGT
-894 FDDFFKAREFA
+894 FDDFFNAREFF

-962 IDTERALG
+962 IDSERALG
-970 RREET
+970 MRGEE
-975 YKDVAQDPTLAFGS
+975 YKDVAKDPTLEFGS
-989 TFEKEIKR
+989 TFEKEVKR
-997 PFEARGLMARD
+997 PFDARGF
-1008 VRINKDGTVNERDV
+1008 TTSP
-1022 DLDINE
+1022 
-1028 DGVITEDEQPIRE
+1028 TEEAALPARE
-1041 RLFQEESSRVGS
+1041 RLFQEKSSRVGS

-1111 AQAYEEESREEYR
+1111 AQAYEESSRDTYKGSPE
-1124 DSEVLQER
+1124 LQDE
-1132 NMFGIK
+1132 
-1138 KMTEQEFV
+1138 MTEQEFV

-1158 KAAKINLSDG
+1158 KAAKKQLSDG
-1168 KKVKADAPVYIKA
+1168 KTVMADAPAYIEA

-1187 LPSDV
+1187 LPSDI
-1192 RVNAASE
+1192 RKNAASE
-1199 FLLRE
+1199 FLLRR

-1209 GADVED
+1209 GASVED
-1215 LSKLVEYGKAVR
+1215 LFALAEYGKALR

>member
-1 MASLDFSSVFDDEE
+1 MASLDFSSVFDDDEDEE

-35 FKDDEEE
+35 FTDEEE
-42 VPVEDVEEA
+42 LPVEDVEEA

-62 SVFDDAEYVSVD
+62 SVFDDAEDVSVD
-74 EPVVETPEE
+74 EPVVEEPETPTQ
-83 TFVRTGE
+83 TFQRTGE
-90 VPEGYRYVPSVP
+90 VPEGFKAVPQVP
-102 TGDAEVDRV
+102 TGDAPEDYLPR
-111 KLEPIDEPT
+111 LEPIDAPT

-125 QTDSAFN
+125 QTDAVFK
-132 YASTAKTAEK
+132 YEDTAKLAEEIEGVDI
-142 FSNLGSVIPED
+142 LGV
-153 FIDESIAEP
+153 DEFVKENIAEP
-162 FQPIVEWIGKAAG
+162 FQPIVKWIGQAAN
-175 KDIRNLAVA
+175 KDIANLAVA
-184 MEFVSDSTANVGVA
+184 MEATAETTANIGTA
-198 LTKGLKAVGVDV
+198 LTKGLKAVGVPV

-230 MIESAVPGGSTVMRP
+230 MIEAAVPGGSAAMRP

-289 AKTTRAEQV
+289 TKTARAEQV

-327 VRVVDDDLARKAGK
+327 VRVVDDELARKAGR
-341 ETAEEIDFKDTRSQ
+341 ETAREIEFKDRKTS
-355 TAKALGLSEVEADDA
+355 AGDVIASGKDVEVADD
-370 AKLAGVGDTLTAPIL
+370 DTARLLFNLQGESDSIVAPIL
-385 KPEKLDGLVAAAADL
+385 KPEKLDGLVAAASDL

-572 YMFGPESRLDTKEYV
+572 YMFGPESRLDAKDYV
-587 DFILDRPELSKQF
+587 DFILDRPELAKQF

-610 QAATGRGIPR
+610 QQATGRG
-620 QQQVET
+620 QAT
-626 FLKALKDDKRFYSK
+626 T
-640 NKKGKLVYNAK
+640 KL
-651 KARQEAER
+651 
-659 LASRN
+659 
-664 FDTVGK
+664 GK
-670 GVDTVLSEL
+670 GVDNVLSEL

-790 FMFNSMEI
+790 FMFNSMEL

-819 KGTKLTAKDRQRIS
+819 KGTKLSAKDRQRIS
-833 RNLVGIGTV
+833 RNLVGIGAV

-868 MDTTPQFPVRQMMY
+868 MDTTPQFPLRQMLY

-888 RIINGT
+888 RIKDGT
-894 FDDFFKAREFA
+894 FDDFFNAREFF

-962 IDTERALG
+962 IDSERALG
-970 RREET
+970 MRGEE
-975 YKDVAQDPTLAFGS
+975 YKDVAKDPTLEFGS

-997 PFEARGLMARD
+997 PFDARGFTTSPAEEAALPA
-1008 VRINKDGTVNERDV
+1008 
-1022 DLDINE
+1022 
-1028 DGVITEDEQPIRE
+1028 RE
-1041 RLFQEESSRVGS
+1041 RLFQEKSSRVGS

-1111 AQAYEEESREEYR
+1111 AQAYEESSRDTYKSSPE
-1124 DSEVLQER
+1124 LQDE
-1132 NMFGIK
+1132 
-1138 KMTEQEFV
+1138 MTEQEFV

-1158 KAAKINLSDG
+1158 KAAKKQLSDG
-1168 KKVKADAPVYIKA
+1168 KTVMADAPAYIEA

-1187 LPSDV
+1187 LPSDI
-1192 RVNAASE
+1192 RKNAASE

-1209 GADVED
+1209 GASVED
-1215 LSKLVEYGKAVR
+1215 LFTLAEYGRALR

>member
-1 MASLDFSSVFDDEE
+1 MQANSLLQKLDELENEDEE
-15 QRQQSTPASAPS
+15 FVSLEDEADAKITNDIASKLDS
-27 SVSKFDDV
+27 LEQEDE
-35 FKDDEEE
+35 DEEA
-42 VPVEDVEEA
+42 VLVEE
-51 APQDTAVSKFE
+51 DTEQASSFA
-62 SVFDDAEYVSVD
+62 SRLDALEEEDGIEQV
-74 EPVVETPEE
+74 EPLTTEEPETPTQ
-83 TFVRTGE
+83 TFQRTGE
-90 VPEGYRYVPSVP
+90 VPEGFKAVPQVP
-102 TGDAEVDRV
+102 TGDAPEDYLP
-111 KLEPIDEPT
+111 KLEPIDAPT

-132 YASTAKTAEK
+132 YAETAKIAEEYK
-142 FSNLGSVIPED
+142 DLGSVISED
-153 FIDESIAEP
+153 FIKESIAEP

-175 KDIRNLAVA
+175 KDIRNLVVA
-184 MEFVSDSTANVGVA
+184 MEAVSDTTANVGVA

-230 MIESAVPGGSTVMRP
+230 MMENMVPGASAAMRP

-255 TAKLKA
+255 TAKLQKR
-261 KGEKARAK
+261 GEKARAK

-298 AAENVDLKNELILGF
+298 AAENVDLKNELIIGF

-327 VRVVDDDLARKAGK
+327 VRVVDDELARKAGR
-341 ETAEEIDFKDTRSQ
+341 ETAEEIDFKDTRSE
-355 TAKALGLSEVEADDA
+355 TAKALGISDVEADDA

-572 YMFGPESRLDTKEYV
+572 YMFGPESRLDAKDYV
-587 DFILDRPELSKQF
+587 DFILDRPELAKQF

-610 QAATGRGIPR
+610 QQATGRG
-620 QQQVET
+620 QAT
-626 FLKALKDDKRFYSK
+626 TTL
-640 NKKGKLVYNAK
+640 
-651 KARQEAER
+651 
-659 LASRN
+659 
-664 FDTVGK
+664 GK
-670 GVDTVLSEL
+670 GVDNVLSEL

-750 DATNNALDVTYAKQP
+750 DATTNALDVTYAKQP

-790 FMFNSMEI
+790 FMFNSMEL

-819 KGTKLTAKDRQRIS
+819 KGTKLSAKDRQRIS
-833 RNLVGIGTV
+833 RNLVGIGAV

-853 APADYKEINV
+853 APADYKEISV
-863 GDGTV
+863 GDGAV
-868 MDTTPQFPVRQMMY
+868 MDTTPQFPLRQMLY

-888 RIINGT
+888 RIKDGT
-894 FDDFFKAREFA
+894 FDDFFNAREFF

-962 IDTERALG
+962 IDSERALG
-970 RREET
+970 MRGEE
-975 YKDVAQDPTLAFGS
+975 YKDVAKDPTLEFGS

-997 PFEARGLMARD
+997 PFDARGFTTSPAEEAALPA
-1008 VRINKDGTVNERDV
+1008 
-1022 DLDINE
+1022 
-1028 DGVITEDEQPIRE
+1028 RE
-1041 RLFQEESSRVGS
+1041 RLFQEKSSRVGS

-1111 AQAYEEESREEYR
+1111 AQAYEEQSRDTYKGSPE
-1124 DSEVLQER
+1124 LQEE
-1132 NMFGIK
+1132 
-1138 KMTEQEFV
+1138 MTEQEFV

-1158 KAAKINLSDG
+1158 KAAKKQLSDG
-1168 KKVKADAPVYIKA
+1168 KTVMADAPAYIEA

-1187 LPSDV
+1187 LPSDI
-1192 RVNAASE
+1192 RKNAASE
-1199 FLLRE
+1199 FLLRQ

-1209 GADVED
+1209 GASVED
-1215 LSKLVEYGKAVR
+1215 LFALAEYGKALR

>member
-1 MASLDFSSVFDDEE
+1 MASLDFSSVFDDDEDEE
-15 QRQQSTPASAPS
+15 QQQQSTPASAPS
-27 SVSKFDDV
+27 SSVSKFDDV
-35 FKDDEEE
+35 FTDEEE
-42 VPVEDVEEA
+42 LPVEDVEEEA
-51 APQDTAVSKFE
+51 VSQDAAVSKFE
-62 SVFDDAEYVSVD
+62 SVFDDAEDVSVD
-74 EPVVETPEE
+74 EPIVEEPETPTQ
-83 TFVRTGE
+83 TFQRTGE
-90 VPEGYRYVPSVP
+90 VPEGFKAVPQVP
-102 TGDAEVDRV
+102 TGDAPEDYLP

-125 QTDSAFN
+125 QTDAVFN
-132 YASTAKTAEK
+132 YEDTAAAASVYNADVLEVDK
-142 FSNLGSVIPED
+142 FV
-153 FIDESIAEP
+153 DENISEP
-162 FQPIVEWIGKAAG
+162 FKPAARWLGKATN
-175 KDIRNLAVA
+175 KDLMNLAVGY
-184 MEFVSDSTANVGVA
+184 EFAKETVENAGAA
-198 LTKGLKAVGVDV
+198 LTIALKEVGVDM
-210 PFEDRVGGEKF
+210 PSSSDPKKSGEKF
-221 AGDMGMMLE
+221 AQDIEMMLE
-230 MIESAVPGGSTVMRP
+230 TTLGLPLVRALAP
-245 VRKLFREAKQ
+245 VRKLAREVKQ
-255 TAKLKA
+255 DAKLKA

-313 EEQTGKTISTVVDG
+313 EEQTGKTISTIVDG
-327 VRVVDDDLARKAGK
+327 VRVVDDELARKAGR
-341 ETAEEIDFKDTRSQ
+341 ETAEEIDFKDTRSE
-355 TAKALGLSEVEADDA
+355 TAKALGISDVEADDA
-370 AKLAGVGDTLTAPIL
+370 AKLAGLGDTLTAPIL
-385 KPEKLDGLVAAAADL
+385 KPEKLDGLVAAASDL

-572 YMFGPESRLDTKEYV
+572 YMFGPESRLDAKDYV
-587 DFILDRPELSKQF
+587 DFILDRPELAKQF

-610 QAATGRGIPR
+610 QQATGRG
-620 QQQVET
+620 
-626 FLKALKDDKRFYSK
+626 KATT
-640 NKKGKLVYNAK
+640 
-651 KARQEAER
+651 R
-659 LASRN
+659 L
-664 FDTVGK
+664 GK
-670 GVDTVLSEL
+670 GVDNVLSEL

-750 DATNNALDVTYAKQP
+750 DATTNALDVTYAKQP

-790 FMFNSMEI
+790 FMFNSMEL

-819 KGTKLTAKDRQRIS
+819 KGTKLSAKDRQRIS
-833 RNLVGIGTV
+833 RNLVGIGAV

-853 APADYKEINV
+853 APADYKEISV
-863 GDGTV
+863 GDGAV
-868 MDTTPQFPVRQMMY
+868 MDTTPQFPLRQMLY

-888 RIINGT
+888 RIKDGT
-894 FDDFFKAREFA
+894 FDDFFNAREFF

-962 IDTERALG
+962 IDSERALG
-970 RREET
+970 MRGEE
-975 YKDVAQDPTLAFGS
+975 YKDVAKDPTLEFGS
-989 TFEKEIKR
+989 TFEKEVKR
-997 PFEARGLMARD
+997 PFDARGFTTSPAEEAALPA
-1008 VRINKDGTVNERDV
+1008 
-1022 DLDINE
+1022 
-1028 DGVITEDEQPIRE
+1028 RE
-1041 RLFQEESSRVGS
+1041 RLFQEKSSRVGS

-1061 TLRTQDSEEGEYIK
+1061 TLRTQDNEEGEYIK

-1111 AQAYEEESREEYR
+1111 AQAYEESSRDTYKGSPE
-1124 DSEVLQER
+1124 LQDE
-1132 NMFGIK
+1132 
-1138 KMTEQEFV
+1138 MTEQEFV

-1158 KAAKINLSDG
+1158 KAAKKQLSDG
-1168 KKVKADAPVYIKA
+1168 KTVMADAPAYIEA

-1187 LPSDV
+1187 LPSDI
-1192 RVNAASE
+1192 RKNAASE
-1199 FLLRE
+1199 FLLRQ

-1209 GADVED
+1209 GASVED
-1215 LSKLVEYGKAVR
+1215 LFALAEYGKALR

>member
-1 MASLDFSSVFDDEE
+1 MEQVSLRDALKTRRNQSSFTDSTDSLDIEEQEEDEE
-15 QRQQSTPASAPS
+15 KTLKDILRSRRLLSTQQQVEETVPTEGDS
-27 SVSKFDDV
+27 SVSLRDILKA
-35 FKDDEEE
+35 KRTGSLIQDE
-42 VPVEDVEEA
+42 VM
-51 APQDTAVSKFE
+51 
-62 SVFDDAEYVSVD
+62 D
-74 EPVVETPEE
+74 EPVVEEPETPTQ
-83 TFVRTGE
+83 TFQRTGE
-90 VPEGYRYVPSVP
+90 VPEGFKAVPQVP
-102 TGDAEVDRV
+102 TGDAPEDYLPR
-111 KLEPIDEPT
+111 LEPIDAPT

-125 QTDSAFN
+125 QTDAVFK
-132 YASTAKTAEK
+132 YEDTAKLAEEIEGVDI
-142 FSNLGSVIPED
+142 LGV
-153 FIDESIAEP
+153 DEFVKENIAEP
-162 FQPIVEWIGKAAG
+162 FQPIVNWIGQAAN
-175 KDIRNLAVA
+175 KDIANLAVA
-184 MEFVSDSTANVGVA
+184 MEATAETTANIGTA

-230 MIESAVPGGSTVMRP
+230 MIEAAVPGGSTAMRP

-289 AKTTRAEQV
+289 TKTARAEQV

-327 VRVVDDDLARKAGK
+327 VRVVDDELARKAGR
-341 ETAEEIDFKDTRSQ
+341 ETAEDIGFRDTRSQ
-355 TAKALGLSEVEADDA
+355 TAKALGISDVEADDA
-370 AKLAGVGDTLTAPIL
+370 AKLAGLGDTLTAPIL
-385 KPEKLDGLVAAAADL
+385 KPEKLDGLVAAASDL

-572 YMFGPESRLDTKEYV
+572 YMFGPESRLDAKDYV
-587 DFILDRPELSKQF
+587 DFILDRPELAKQF

-610 QAATGRGIPR
+610 QQATGRG
-620 QQQVET
+620 QAT
-626 FLKALKDDKRFYSK
+626 TTL
-640 NKKGKLVYNAK
+640 
-651 KARQEAER
+651 
-659 LASRN
+659 
-664 FDTVGK
+664 GK
-670 GVDTVLSEL
+670 GVDNVLSEL

-790 FMFNSMEI
+790 FMFNSMEL

-819 KGTKLTAKDRQRIS
+819 KGTKLSAKDRQRIS
-833 RNLVGIGTV
+833 RNLVGIGAV

-863 GDGTV
+863 GDGAV
-868 MDTTPQFPVRQMMY
+868 MDTTPQFPLRQMLY

-888 RIINGT
+888 RIKDGT
-894 FDDFFKAREFA
+894 FDDFFNAREFF

-962 IDTERALG
+962 IDSERALG
-970 RREET
+970 MRGEE
-975 YKDVAQDPTLAFGS
+975 YKDVAKDPTLEFGS

-997 PFEARGLMARD
+997 PFDARGFTTSPAEEAALPA
-1008 VRINKDGTVNERDV
+1008 
-1022 DLDINE
+1022 
-1028 DGVITEDEQPIRE
+1028 RE
-1041 RLFQEESSRVGS
+1041 RLFQEKSSRVGS

-1111 AQAYEEESREEYR
+1111 AQAYEESSRDTYKGSPE
-1124 DSEVLQER
+1124 LQDE
-1132 NMFGIK
+1132 
-1138 KMTEQEFV
+1138 MTEQEFV

-1158 KAAKINLSDG
+1158 KAAKKQLSDG
-1168 KKVKADAPVYIKA
+1168 KTVMADAPAYIEA

-1187 LPSDV
+1187 LPSDI
-1192 RVNAASE
+1192 RKNAASE
-1199 FLLRE
+1199 FLLRQ

-1209 GADVED
+1209 GASVED
-1215 LSKLVEYGKAVR
+1215 LFALAEYGKALR

>member
-1 MASLDFSSVFDDEE
+1 MATLDFSDL
-15 QRQQSTPASAPS
+15 
-27 SVSKFDDV
+27 

-42 VPVEDVEEA
+42 VVDKDTTTESKSALDFRDLFEDDGSKVEEPTRTEVTEPVAASSLNIFDDDVDTTEDVETEP
-51 APQDTAVSKFE
+51 APVE
-62 SVFDDAEYVSVD
+62 
-74 EPVVETPEE
+74 ETPEQILA
-83 TFVRTGE
+83 RTGK
-90 VPEGYRYVPSVP
+90 VPEGFKAVPRVP
-102 TGDAEVDRV
+102 TGDQPEDYLP
-111 KLEPIDEPT
+111 KLEPIDAPT
-120 PTVSE
+120 PTVSD
-125 QTDSAFN
+125 QTESAFN
-132 YASTAKTAEK
+132 YESTSELAALY
-142 FSNLGSVIPED
+142 NED
-153 FIDESIAEP
+153 VLDVDTFVDENISEP
-162 FQPIVEWIGKAAG
+162 FKPAARWLGKATN
-175 KDIRNLAVA
+175 KDLMNLAVGY
-184 MEFVSDSTANVGVA
+184 EFIKETVENSGAA
-198 LTKGLKAVGVDV
+198 LTIALKEMGVDI
-210 PFEDRVGGEKF
+210 PFEPKKAGEKF
-221 AGDMGMMLE
+221 AQDIEMMLE
-230 MIESAVPGGSTVMRP
+230 TTLGLPINNALAP
-245 VRKLFREAKQ
+245 VRKLAREVKQ
-255 TAKLKA
+255 EAKLKA

-289 AKTTRAEQV
+289 TKTARAEQV

-327 VRVVDDDLARKAGK
+327 VRVVDDELARKAGV
-341 ETAEEIDFKDTRSQ
+341 ETAEDIGFRDTRSQ
-355 TAKALGLSEVEADDA
+355 TAKALGLGDVEADDA
-370 AKLAGVGDTLTAPIL
+370 AKLAGVDDTLTSPIL
-385 KPEKLDGLVAAAADL
+385 KPEKLDGLVAAAADF
-400 KTKYPTAF
+400 KTKYPDAF

-446 YILTVVGSGSEA
+446 YILTVVGSGSQA

-510 LATAARNLQ
+510 LATAARNLT
-519 SAGIRSPMD
+519 SAGIRAPLD
-528 SLGNVMDTALYNMGE
+528 TLGNVMDTALYNAGE
-543 AKGVGGKA
+543 AKGLGGKTKA
-551 AAGAKSLISKEN
+551 LSKSLVSGEN
-563 WKDSFANMK
+563 WKNSFAHMK

-587 DFILDRPELSKQF
+587 DFILNRPELSKQF

-610 QAATGRGIPR
+610 QAATGRGQATTSI
-620 QQQVET
+620 
-626 FLKALKDDKRFYSK
+626 
-640 NKKGKLVYNAK
+640 
-651 KARQEAER
+651 
-659 LASRN
+659 
-664 FDTVGK
+664 GK

-687 SANRWQEYLVRRGAF
+687 SANRWQEYLVRRGSF

-723 DGKIKDLL
+723 EGKIKDLL

-750 DATNNALDVTYAKQP
+750 DATNKALDVTYAKQP

-790 FMFNSMEI
+790 FMFNSMEL

-807 IPLTKKLMGQIP
+807 IPLTKKLMGMYP
-819 KGTKLTAKDRQRIS
+819 KGAKLTAKDRQRIS
-833 RNLVGIGTV
+833 RNLVGIGAV
-842 GAAYMARTSDD
+842 GAAYMARSSDD

-868 MDTTPQFPVRQMMY
+868 MDTTPQFPLRQMLY

-888 RIINGT
+888 RYMDGT
-894 FDDFFKAREFA
+894 FDDWFDGREFS

-920 IVDEVVQLAGDSDLT
+920 ITEEVVALAGDTDLT
-935 RDEAAARRV
+935 KDEAVARAF
-944 GRALG
+944 GRTLG

-962 IDTERALG
+962 IDSERALG
-970 RREET
+970 MRGEE
-975 YKDVAQDPTLAFGS
+975 YKDVAQDPTLDFGS
-989 TFEKEIKR
+989 TFEKEVKR
-997 PFEARGLMARD
+997 PFDARGFTTSAAEEAALP
-1008 VRINKDGTVNERDV
+1008 K
-1022 DLDINE
+1022 
-1028 DGVITEDEQPIRE
+1028 RE

-1061 TLRTQDSEEGEYIK
+1061 TLRTKDSAEGEYIK
-1075 RLGLTEF
+1075 SLGLSEF

-1105 PGIVAA
+1105 PGIVDAA
-1111 AQAYEEESREEYR
+1111 RAYEEQSREDYKK
-1124 DSEVLQER
+1124 SPALQED
-1132 NMFGIK
+1132 
-1138 KMTEQEFV
+1138 MTEDEFV
-1146 NSRIKPLITTQI
+1146 NSRIRPLIKLQI
-1158 KAAKINLSDG
+1158 KNAKQNLSDG
-1168 KKVKADAPVYIKA
+1168 NTVASDAPEYIAA

-1187 LPSDV
+1187 LPPDI
-1192 RVNAASE
+1192 RKNAATE
-1199 FLLRE
+1199 FLMRE

-1209 GADVED
+1209 GASVED
-1215 LSKLVEYGKAVR
+1215 LFTLAEYGKALR
-1227 DAYK
+1227 EAYK

>member
-1 MASLDFSSVFDDEE
+1 
-15 QRQQSTPASAPS
+15 
-27 SVSKFDDV
+27 
-35 FKDDEEE
+35 
-42 VPVEDVEEA
+42 
-51 APQDTAVSKFE
+51 
-62 SVFDDAEYVSVD
+62 
-74 EPVVETPEE
+74 
-83 TFVRTGE
+83 
-90 VPEGYRYVPSVP
+90 
-102 TGDAEVDRV
+102 
-111 KLEPIDEPT
+111 
-120 PTVSE
+120 
-125 QTDSAFN
+125 
-132 YASTAKTAEK
+132 
-142 FSNLGSVIPED
+142 
-153 FIDESIAEP
+153 
-162 FQPIVEWIGKAAG
+162 
-175 KDIRNLAVA
+175 
-184 MEFVSDSTANVGVA
+184 
-198 LTKGLKAVGVDV
+198 
-210 PFEDRVGGEKF
+210 
-221 AGDMGMMLE
+221 
-230 MIESAVPGGSTVMRP
+230 
-245 VRKLFREAKQ
+245 
-255 TAKLKA
+255 
-261 KGEKARAK
+261 
-269 LLDRKMNINK
+269 
-279 AKEAT
+279 
-284 AEEIA
+284 
-289 AKTTRAEQV
+289 
-298 AAENVDLKNELILGF
+298 
-313 EEQTGKTISTVVDG
+313 
-327 VRVVDDDLARKAGK
+327 
-341 ETAEEIDFKDTRSQ
+341 
-355 TAKALGLSEVEADDA
+355 
-370 AKLAGVGDTLTAPIL
+370 
-385 KPEKLDGLVAAAADL
+385 
-400 KTKYPTAF
+400 
-408 DNDKTVIDNLLD
+408 
-420 LTINKEL
+420 
-427 IAGDELIDT
+427 
-436 LNKYNVSFED
+436 
-446 YILTVVGSGSEA
+446 
-458 GKVLNKLSQIKR
+458 
-470 ARPLNE
+470 
-476 MQDLQRAATQARQG
+476 
-490 NIRNN
+490 
-495 IMRLEGIRRGGLVSQ
+495 
-510 LATAARNLQ
+510 
-519 SAGIRSPMD
+519 
-528 SLGNVMDTALYNMGE
+528 LYNMGE

-572 YMFGPESRLDTKEYV
+572 YMFGPESRLDAKDYV
-587 DFILDRPELSKQF
+587 DFILDRPELAKQF

-790 FMFNSMEI
+790 FMFNSMEL

-819 KGTKLTAKDRQRIS
+819 KGTKLSAKDRQRIS
-833 RNLVGIGTV
+833 RNLVGIGAV

-853 APADYKEINV
+853 APADYKEISV
-863 GDGTV
+863 GDGAV
-868 MDTTPQFPVRQMMY
+868 MDTTPQFPLRQMLY

-888 RIINGT
+888 RIKDGT
-894 FDDFFKAREFA
+894 FDDFFNAREFF

-962 IDTERALG
+962 IDSERALG
-970 RREET
+970 MRGEE
-975 YKDVAQDPTLAFGS
+975 YKDVAKDPTLEFGS
-989 TFEKEIKR
+989 TFEKEVKR
-997 PFEARGLMARD
+997 PFDARGFTTSPAEEAALPA
-1008 VRINKDGTVNERDV
+1008 
-1022 DLDINE
+1022 
-1028 DGVITEDEQPIRE
+1028 RE
-1041 RLFQEESSRVGS
+1041 RLFQEKSSRVGS

-1111 AQAYEEESREEYR
+1111 AQAYEESSRDTYKGSPE
-1124 DSEVLQER
+1124 LQDE
-1132 NMFGIK
+1132 
-1138 KMTEQEFV
+1138 MTEQEFV

-1158 KAAKINLSDG
+1158 KAAKKQLSDG
-1168 KKVKADAPVYIKA
+1168 KTVMADAPAYIEA

-1187 LPSDV
+1187 LPSDI
-1192 RVNAASE
+1192 RKNAASE
-1199 FLLRE
+1199 FLLRQ

-1209 GADVED
+1209 GASVED
-1215 LSKLVEYGKAVR
+1215 LFALAEYGKALR

>member
-1 MASLDFSSVFDDEE
+1 MSSLRE
-15 QRQQSTPASAPS
+15 QLKLKRQQSITDDALS
-27 SVSKFDDV
+27 SDIQDG
-35 FKDDEEE
+35 DEERQSLKDKLRARRLQAAQAEQDE
-42 VPVEDVEEA
+42 VVTAPDTTVVSLKDRLKARRQEQQVDTPVLA
-51 APQDTAVSKFE
+51 
-62 SVFDDAEYVSVD
+62 
-74 EPVVETPEE
+74 EPVS
-83 TFVRTGE
+83 TGE
-90 VPEGYRYVPSVP
+90 VPEGFKAVPQVP
-102 TGDAEVDRV
+102 TGDAPEDYLP
-111 KLEPIDEPT
+111 KLEPIDVPT

-132 YASTAKTAEK
+132 YASTAKTAEE

-153 FIDESIAEP
+153 FIEESIAEP

-175 KDIRNLAVA
+175 KDLRNLVVA
-184 MEFVSDSTANVGVA
+184 MEAVSDTTANVGVA

-230 MIESAVPGGSTVMRP
+230 MIEAAVPGGSAAMRP

-327 VRVVDDDLARKAGK
+327 VRVVDDELARKAGK
-341 ETAEEIDFKDTRSQ
+341 ETAREIEFKDRKTS
-355 TAKALGLSEVEADDA
+355 AGDVIASGKDVEVADD
-370 AKLAGVGDTLTAPIL
+370 DTARLLFNLQGESDSIVAPIL
-385 KPEKLDGLVAAAADL
+385 KPEKLDGLVAAASDL

-510 LATAARNLQ
+510 LATAARNVT

-551 AAGAKSLISKEN
+551 AAGAKSILSREN

-572 YMFGPESRLDTKEYV
+572 YMFGPESRLDAKEYV

-610 QAATGRGIPR
+610 QQATGRG
-620 QQQVET
+620 QAT
-626 FLKALKDDKRFYSK
+626 TTL
-640 NKKGKLVYNAK
+640 
-651 KARQEAER
+651 
-659 LASRN
+659 
-664 FDTVGK
+664 GK
-670 GVDTVLSEL
+670 GVDNVLSEL

-790 FMFNSMEI
+790 FMFNSMEL

-807 IPLTKKLMGQIP
+807 IPLTKKIMGQIP
-819 KGTKLTAKDRQRIS
+819 KGTKLSAKDRQRIS
-833 RNLVGIGTV
+833 RNLVGIGAAI
-842 GAAYMARTSDD
+842 AAYMARTSDD
-853 APADYKEINV
+853 APADYKEISV

-868 MDTTPQFPVRQMMY
+868 MDTTPQFPLRQMLY

-888 RIINGT
+888 RIKDGT
-894 FDDFFKAREFA
+894 FDDFWNGKEFA
-905 ETFLGTNIRTGVGNS
+905 ETFLGTNIRVGVGNS
-920 IVDEVVQLAGDSDLT
+920 LVDEVVQLAGDSDLT
-935 RDEAAARRV
+935 RDEVAARRV
-944 GRALG
+944 GRMLG

-962 IDTERALG
+962 IDSERALG
-970 RREET
+970 IRGET
-975 YKDVAQDPTLAFGS
+975 YKDVAQDPTLEFGS
-989 TFEKEIKR
+989 TFGKEVKR
-997 PFEARGLMARD
+997 PFDARGFTTSPQEEA
-1008 VRINKDGTVNERDV
+1008 
-1022 DLDINE
+1022 DL
-1028 DGVITEDEQPIRE
+1028 PIRE
-1041 RLFQEESSRVGS
+1041 RLFQEESSRVAS

-1087 SKVPSIRRFE
+1087 SKVPSVRRFE
-1097 NAQLRDII
+1097 NEQLRSII
-1105 PGIVAA
+1105 PGIVSA
-1111 AQAYEEESREEYR
+1111 AQAYEEASRETYKSNTE
-1124 DSEVLQER
+1124 LQKE
-1132 NMFGIK
+1132 
-1138 KMTEQEFV
+1138 MTEQEFV
-1146 NSRIKPLITTQI
+1146 NSRIRPLIKSQI
-1158 KAAKINLSDG
+1158 RAAKQELTDGNTINSE
-1168 KKVKADAPVYIKA
+1168 APAYIEA

-1187 LPSDV
+1187 LPKDI
-1192 RVNAASE
+1192 RKNAASE
-1199 FLLRE
+1199 FLLNR

-1209 GADVED
+1209 GASVED
-1215 LSKLVEYGKAVR
+1215 LFALAEYGKALR
-1227 DAYK
+1227 SAYK